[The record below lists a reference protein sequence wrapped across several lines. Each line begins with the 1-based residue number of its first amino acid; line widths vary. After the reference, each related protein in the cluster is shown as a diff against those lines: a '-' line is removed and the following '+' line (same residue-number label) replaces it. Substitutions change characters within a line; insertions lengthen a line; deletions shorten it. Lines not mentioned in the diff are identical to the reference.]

1 MANKKDRIS
10 QLANRLQSSE
20 KKEDNVSASSSSSSS
35 IKTSGQT
42 RYDRIGQLAD
52 VLTRWGYETKA
63 PSPKTEDELFIG
75 SSERASQMPTYE
87 VPEQKPR
94 FVLPSNTPRTTK
106 NSPTTTTSNTIWG
119 SSNFGAGAKM
129 PTFDSK
135 KLTAGDVAESVG
147 NSAFQGVFGELA
159 NSLYGVAAGAE
170 NVFEKYLLGY
180 DDPEELSGIFQ
191 SLRDLQSQDYDARQ
205 QQITQTSEKSPV
217 MEVVNNLVPDTARN
231 VRDLLLS
238 MATGGAWAGV
248 KASSAAE
255 NLSRQ
260 ILTASQGI
268 GAQAT
273 QYISDVMRN
282 PQFYSVLAET
292 IGGSYTDALSKGAT
306 EEQAL
311 ISSALSAIPNALIEV
326 GGGTEDVVRAIGSK
340 QFKSG
345 LQGAIDIGKSALE
358 EAGEEILQDAVTGIV
373 EKGTWDYDR
382 PTFTGEFDSENDA
395 VYNLARMLE
404 SAGYAIAGTVL
415 TAGAGSAIQRGTS
428 RILTDA
434 DRVSAGSEIKK
445 ADGGNQLLKIAATS
459 ESQEVQNQR
468 SEIMSKLRKGQNVSA
483 YSLGKLAESISNDAT
498 INLVEST
505 KRVQTADNTQNVIR
519 DNAPISNQSAEGI
532 SAIDAEIRR
541 YTTPFVQNAPQ
552 EREMSTNVGTD
563 LIEDYASRLGE
574 SGAKAFRQ
582 IAENSD
588 SNTFQRMRNAFQ
600 AYYNY
605 GNWGKKIE
613 DVSTA
618 FSDSISSGQA
628 YQAFT
633 AGQNDAAS
641 SLQADTAAAVPAS
654 AKGGLVS
661 SRAASMV
668 DKNTRLYL
676 DGIGRELGVQ
686 IEIESGERDAQG
698 NLLSNGRMV
707 DGKIYISAS
716 SKKPIAS
723 VLNHELTH
731 ILQER
736 SPEQYREYK
745 NFVASYLDS
754 QNSGWFESQVQR
766 MIDGYESIG
775 ESISREMAEDEV
787 VSDAAERFLSDET
800 AIKELIKENRS
811 VAQKVLD
818 AIRDIIR
825 KLANIVRG
833 DNDAESTASRILREQ
848 EETFRQAEKMWA
860 KALAESAPMPAAK
873 TKRKGKMNAPFSQKK
888 NSAEFEE
895 NYLSELPGAEITN
908 DGAQVR
914 YNLQTFSD
922 TERQAYIRD
931 LKDRG
936 IITQAE
942 ADELSSDLD
951 VIVQMIEANRE
962 LLDYD
967 ADIVVNDNGEIVE
980 DNRVFNPV
988 KQNSDPQY
996 KVSVDFS
1003 TLCRKR
1009 VLTQQVV
1016 ETLQAKL
1023 KRALSK
1029 EEQLEIRNELV
1040 RLRKEG
1046 AQIDVAC
1053 GLCYVESRRLL
1064 SGSQIQ
1070 RFLDNP
1076 EKVFRDFAGKKNPGV
1091 RKLVNQAAALEMD
1104 RYNEENGTEFH
1115 FLSALERAGRGDVA
1129 DRIRQNKREMLQK
1142 YAAGGDEQLKQVV
1155 EIGTEMVKSHPER
1168 FLSANGL
1175 TQIRKEY
1182 PAIYDAFTSFIRNAT
1197 KSKAQETRVPWVRGD
1212 SLSVGKSL
1220 LDAMNKENGIRS
1232 QSWSDYEVIHTLDYI
1247 AAVMEL
1253 SARGAK
1259 LQTYTKVPDFVR
1271 LMGET
1276 NAMINL
1282 SMISE
1287 SKSGIDGRGHL
1298 VYDEKEGMPLKDML
1312 QLRKR
1317 YPKTAGSI
1325 LVGISDEHIL
1335 AALKSDDID
1344 YVIPYHASGMSKAMQ
1359 ARAGVLGWQSYENTQ
1374 NEHYIGDLKKPP
1386 KAPVFSEWGVP
1397 RAGDDLSDGIGLMRK
1412 MADRYL
1418 ELCRDRD
1425 YIPKFPQFLSK
1436 DESGLYHVIPGESDN
1451 YWKLLID
1458 RKMISTETGKID
1470 GEYIVQ
1476 QPLVPKFNLDEVRG
1490 ILQRALGDK
1499 TLQENAKAAKIV
1511 VDRFL
1516 KGEIYIGEDTVQAVR
1531 DMDAFMTDQA
1541 VQEAAKDLR
1550 RTGGRR
1556 QLSEYVI
1563 SNGQSKYMGNQSYR
1577 GTKGRALSDYGHA
1590 MFSDNV
1596 DDALYYMGY
1605 EGTLYSV
1612 NHSDLTDINQI
1623 KPIIAQQW
1631 DEDVDNENIPY
1642 SLTSYEERNG
1652 EWIAEQFDPVNINDN
1667 AQAWDDGDLI
1677 SWAFDK
1683 GIFDDISGVKT
1694 RDGAVAWDEDI
1705 IHKIDSD
1712 PESGVIGY
1720 NQENAAVR
1728 RQLSEYVIG
1737 DEDEYEF
1744 AHAQPDENYQLEGR
1758 EDDPGT
1764 YRSREQ
1770 DIEAIGLDTGW
1781 LDRHISGAIS
1791 MDESGTLEDRIDTLK
1806 KESEVLKNVKISDEQ
1821 LEKIAGRVLKEYDS
1835 NLDEKEFTAA
1845 VKSAVEHIGRRGAKG
1860 YEQAFVSIYD
1870 EMVKALEQSESL
1882 DKSLWDAPDVKE
1894 IRKSIRETRL
1904 YVSDDQ
1910 KRDFQ
1915 NFAEYK
1921 RDHREF
1927 KLVNDPTAMP
1937 VDQFYSELSSMYPG
1951 YFDAE
1956 KMTARDE
1963 LDEIS
1968 EWLGAV
1974 KPTVVNWYE
1983 GNIEQVAADA
1993 TADIIFQVNHVKAR
2007 MPEGRL
2013 TKQLV
2018 AQQERFEKRYQQLK
2032 ERYLK
2037 NLQKADERLTLE
2049 KERRALDRAKA
2060 IEKIQQLK
2068 AHNREVKKRASD
2080 RRAISQSR
2088 KKIERIV
2095 DKLSRKLLK
2104 PTDTQNVPVELRG
2117 AVSRFLQ
2124 AIDFRS
2130 YRAGE
2135 VSDTQKTQ
2143 RWQDLQNILARISRE
2158 EDSDGFDGMYFT
2170 VDPDMERRMRELM
2183 QSGVPVNLSNISREQ
2198 IEELEKLI
2206 RAVDHMVRFVGK
2218 IRVEGQMMEA
2228 TETARQIIDEN
2239 SGKIK
2244 GTTRTTPIALR
2255 AKQFFQYDLLDPT
2268 RFSDMFGKGFYKIIH
2283 NLRMAEND
2291 KIRYWSQT
2299 ESAFE
2304 QMLKDN
2310 GFTKKSVQKMGED
2323 YRDVIIGG
2331 KIGKMSTAQI
2341 MSLYLANKRE
2351 QGRSHLYGGG
2361 IALPDS
2367 TGRVIT
2373 RHQKTYQLT
2382 EEDVSTITGMLS
2394 DSQRRLA
2401 DAMQRFL
2408 SDDVAAWGN
2417 RMSRYLYGYDKFTE
2431 KNYWPISSDPN
2442 YTRSEV
2448 SLQQSEAKSATI
2460 KNLGMTKALVEKASN
2475 PIVIDSAF
2483 QVFAKHATQMAAYG
2497 AYVGPLED
2505 LNKVMNWQT
2514 RHDGNWRSVRETI
2527 SAAGGRE
2534 AIRYLYKLIDDV
2546 NGQSRSEGDP
2556 YSGLMGAAKAASV
2569 AGNLRVV
2576 VQQPTAFWRAMA
2588 VIPPQYLVKG
2598 IAGKRVN
2605 VEEML
2610 NTAPVAQWKS
2620 WGYFRDGVSG
2630 SNLLELMQGKTG
2642 VRERFVDWSMS
2653 LAGKADDMTW
2663 RQIYRAVESWV
2674 SGTTDLERGSEAFRQ
2689 EVGKRFTEVVDRTQV
2704 VDSVFQRTQ
2713 AMRNTGFGWK
2723 LATSFM
2729 AEPLKSYNLLVGSA
2743 RNFVNAGKG
2752 EKGEAARKMLM
2763 AALGFTVSS
2772 VINAVVQSAWD
2783 VGRDKDPDEKI
2794 VEKFM
2799 QAMFGDTANDVKKEG
2814 GSWYDFAM
2822 AAVDGN
2828 LAGNFNPMSM
2838 IPVLND
2844 IWSILEGF
2852 DPEVMGLSAISD
2864 ILSSGQ
2870 TLYKSVS
2877 EGSGKYTAGYN
2888 AVQFVR
2894 KLSAATGLP
2903 IGNIYRELESLVNFT
2918 VTAAG
2923 DWLGMDVE
2931 RLKFEINKLYLNPD
2945 QNRNIYYQSILDA
2958 RTAGDDSLA
2967 AEIANYLLS
2976 KGIKRSSIET
2986 GLANL
2991 IATDESNADLIAEYA
3006 QAYQNRD
3013 MEEMSRLEAE
3023 GKKVGLSGLDL
3034 QNAAERYLK
3043 NLEPDS
3049 EAEIEAEEEFS
3060 EQDFDAAAEYDT
3072 GYTIDVLADAIVD
3085 GDRNTEQQMR
3095 SQLKSSGKTDED
3107 IDKSI
3112 KSELKSRMAENAGF
3126 ESVTQMEDAGEEF
3139 DTTTKEYQILHDKY
3153 RFTQYGY
3160 SDLYEA
3166 LVDGR
3171 GYEAIYDDMLG
3182 QTSSGDNTYSAEGIE
3197 KEMKSR
3203 LQEDFNA
3210 RYKGGT
3216 GTGWE
3221 FYMKKLKEYGK
3232 TWDEILTSWKR
3243 SKAGQEWNDSH

>member
-106 NSPTTTTSNTIWG
+106 NSPTTTTIRNSIWG
-119 SSNFGAGAKM
+119 SSNFGSGAKM

-618 FSDSISSGQA
+618 FSDSISSDQA

-633 AGQNDAAS
+633 AGQNDAAA

-775 ESISREMAEDEV
+775 ESISREMAEDEI

-800 AIKELIKENRS
+800 AIKELVKENRS

-848 EETFRQAEKMWA
+848 EEVFRQAEKMWA
-860 KALAESAPMPAAK
+860 KALAESAPIPSK
-873 TKRKGKMNAPFSQKK
+873 KSKRNKNPNAEFSQK
-888 NSAEFEE
+888 
-895 NYLSELPGAEITN
+895 
-908 DGAQVR
+908 
-914 YNLQTFSD
+914 
-922 TERQAYIRD
+922 ER
-931 LKDRG
+931 
-936 IITQAE
+936 
-942 ADELSSDLD
+942 S
-951 VIVQMIEANRE
+951 
-962 LLDYD
+962 
-967 ADIVVNDNGEIVE
+967 
-980 DNRVFNPV
+980 
-988 KQNSDPQY
+988 
-996 KVSVDFS
+996 
-1003 TLCRKR
+1003 
-1009 VLTQQVV
+1009 
-1016 ETLQAKL
+1016 
-1023 KRALSK
+1023 
-1029 EEQLEIRNELV
+1029 
-1040 RLRKEG
+1040 
-1046 AQIDVAC
+1046 
-1053 GLCYVESRRLL
+1053 
-1064 SGSQIQ
+1064 
-1070 RFLDNP
+1070 
-1076 EKVFRDFAGKKNPGV
+1076 
-1091 RKLVNQAAALEMD
+1091 
-1104 RYNEENGTEFH
+1104 
-1115 FLSALERAGRGDVA
+1115 
-1129 DRIRQNKREMLQK
+1129 
-1142 YAAGGDEQLKQVV
+1142 
-1155 EIGTEMVKSHPER
+1155 
-1168 FLSANGL
+1168 
-1175 TQIRKEY
+1175 
-1182 PAIYDAFTSFIRNAT
+1182 
-1197 KSKAQETRVPWVRGD
+1197 
-1212 SLSVGKSL
+1212 
-1220 LDAMNKENGIRS
+1220 
-1232 QSWSDYEVIHTLDYI
+1232 
-1247 AAVMEL
+1247 
-1253 SARGAK
+1253 
-1259 LQTYTKVPDFVR
+1259 
-1271 LMGET
+1271 
-1276 NAMINL
+1276 
-1282 SMISE
+1282 
-1287 SKSGIDGRGHL
+1287 
-1298 VYDEKEGMPLKDML
+1298 
-1312 QLRKR
+1312 
-1317 YPKTAGSI
+1317 
-1325 LVGISDEHIL
+1325 
-1335 AALKSDDID
+1335 
-1344 YVIPYHASGMSKAMQ
+1344 
-1359 ARAGVLGWQSYENTQ
+1359 
-1374 NEHYIGDLKKPP
+1374 
-1386 KAPVFSEWGVP
+1386 
-1397 RAGDDLSDGIGLMRK
+1397 
-1412 MADRYL
+1412 
-1418 ELCRDRD
+1418 
-1425 YIPKFPQFLSK
+1425 
-1436 DESGLYHVIPGESDN
+1436 
-1451 YWKLLID
+1451 
-1458 RKMISTETGKID
+1458 
-1470 GEYIVQ
+1470 
-1476 QPLVPKFNLDEVRG
+1476 
-1490 ILQRALGDK
+1490 
-1499 TLQENAKAAKIV
+1499 
-1511 VDRFL
+1511 
-1516 KGEIYIGEDTVQAVR
+1516 
-1531 DMDAFMTDQA
+1531 
-1541 VQEAAKDLR
+1541 AKDLR
-1550 RTGGRR
+1550 RAGGRR

-1605 EGTLYSV
+1605 EGALYSV

-1642 SLTSYEERNG
+1642 SLTSYEGRNG

-1667 AQAWDDGDLI
+1667 AQAWDDGDLM

-1728 RQLSEYVIG
+1728 RQLSEYVVG
-1737 DEDEYEF
+1737 DDDEYEF
-1744 AHAQPDENYQLEGR
+1744 SHAQPDENYQLEGR

-1764 YRSREQ
+1764 VRSREQ
-1770 DIEAIGLDTGW
+1770 DIEAVGLDVVW

-1791 MDESGTLEDRIDTLK
+1791 MDESGTLEGRIDTLK

-1937 VDQFYSELSSMYPG
+1937 VDQFYTELAADYPG
-1951 YFDAE
+1951 YFDAD
-1956 KMTARDE
+1956 KTTVRDE

-1968 EWLGAV
+1968 EWLEAV

-2049 KERRALDRAKA
+2049 KERRVLDRAKA
-2060 IEKIQQLK
+2060 VEKIQQLK

-2104 PTDTQNVPVELRG
+2104 PTDTQNIPVELRG

-2135 VSDTQKTQ
+2135 ISDTQKTQ

-2158 EDSDGFDGMYFT
+2158 EDGDGFDGMYFT

-2198 IEELEKLI
+2198 IEELEKLV

-2475 PIVIDSAF
+2475 PIIIDSAF

-2576 VQQPTAFWRAMA
+2576 VQQPTAYWRAMA

-2610 NTAPVAQWKS
+2610 DTAPVAQWKS

-2752 EKGEAARKMLM
+2752 EKGEALRKMLM
-2763 AALGFTVSS
+2763 AALGFAVSS
-2772 VINAVVQSAWD
+2772 VINAAVQSAWD

-2799 QAMFGDTANDVKKEG
+2799 QAMFGDTVNDVKEEG
-2814 GSWYDFAM
+2814 GSWYDVAM

-2828 LAGNFNPMSM
+2828 LVGNFNPMSM

-2844 IWSILEGF
+2844 IWSMLEGF

-2903 IGNIYRELESLVNFT
+2903 VGNIYRELESLVNFSI
-2918 VTAAG
+2918 TAAG

-2931 RLKFEINKLYLNPD
+2931 RLQFEINKLYLNPD

-2958 RTAGDDSLA
+2958 RAAGDDSLA
-2967 AEIANYLLS
+2967 VEIANYLLS
-2976 KGIKRSSIET
+2976 KGVKRSSIET

-2991 IATDESNADLIAEYA
+2991 IAADEANADLISEYA

-3043 NLEPDS
+3043 NLESDS

-3126 ESVTQMEDAGEEF
+3126 ESVTQMQDAGEEF

-3153 RFTQYGY
+3153 GFTQYGY

-3171 GYEAIYDDMLG
+3171 GYETIYDDMLG

-3203 LQEDFNA
+3203 LQEDFNN

-3243 SKAGQEWNDSH
+3243 SKAGQEWNDNH

>member
-106 NSPTTTTSNTIWG
+106 NSPTTTTTSNSIWG
-119 SSNFGAGAKM
+119 SSNFRSGAKM

-135 KLTAGDVAESVG
+135 KLTARDVSESVG

-159 NSLYGVAAGAE
+159 HSLYGVAAGAE
-170 NVFEKYLLGY
+170 NIFEKYLLGY

-191 SLRDLQSQDYDARQ
+191 SLRDLQAKDYDTRQ
-205 QQITQTSEKSPV
+205 EQIANTSAKSPV

-358 EAGEEILQDAVTGIV
+358 EAGEEILQDVVSGVI

-382 PTFTGEFDSENDA
+382 PMFTGEFDAENDA

-519 DNAPISNQSAEGI
+519 DNTPISNQSSEGI

-552 EREMSTNVGTD
+552 EREMSTNVGKD

-618 FSDSISSGQA
+618 FSDSISSDQA

-731 ILQER
+731 VLQER
-736 SPEQYREYK
+736 SPDQYRAYK

-766 MIDGYESIG
+766 MIDGYDSIG

-800 AIKELIKENRS
+800 AVKELVKENRS

-848 EETFRQAEKMWA
+848 EEVFRQAEKMWA
-860 KALAESAPMPAAK
+860 KALAESAPTTPK
-873 TKRKGKMNAPFSQKK
+873 NSKRNKNPNSEFSQKERSAK
-888 NSAEFEE
+888 NLRNTGVRRQLNLDNWRDAMTDEE
-895 NYLSELPGAEITN
+895 SK
-908 DGAQVR
+908 R
-914 YNLQTFSD
+914 YYQ
-922 TERQAYIRD
+922 
-931 LKDRG
+931 
-936 IITQAE
+936 
-942 ADELSSDLD
+942 
-951 VIVQMIEANRE
+951 
-962 LLDYD
+962 
-967 ADIVVNDNGEIVE
+967 
-980 DNRVFNPV
+980 
-988 KQNSDPQY
+988 
-996 KVSVDFS
+996 
-1003 TLCRKR
+1003 
-1009 VLTQQVV
+1009 
-1016 ETLQAKL
+1016 LQAKL
-1023 KRALSK
+1023 DTILTDISQTSKKIKAIRDSEEYKSFVEMKKASGQMRGRFAKFSAEDIEDHPFLKELTDLIAYNSALRNRSNELY
-1029 EEQLEIRNELV
+1029 EEQYPIELKAKE
-1040 RLRKEG
+1040 RLRKSEENK
-1046 AQIDVAC
+1046 V
-1053 GLCYVESRRLL
+1053 LPSYSENSVEAAERREKALTEFGTTRSWGETGYILKGGEQLNFRGGSTRGSRSVDHR
-1064 SGSQIQ
+1064 
-1070 RFLDNP
+1070 
-1076 EKVFRDFAGKKNPGV
+1076 E
-1091 RKLVNQAAALEMD
+1091 VNQFFDEDDMSPSEAMVAFIKEGNIRVMPEVPGITVAM
-1104 RYNEENGTEFH
+1104 GTTI
-1115 FLSALERAGRGDVA
+1115 SD
-1129 DRIRQNKREMLQK
+1129 
-1142 YAAGGDEQLKQVV
+1142 
-1155 EIGTEMVKSHPER
+1155 
-1168 FLSANGL
+1168 
-1175 TQIRKEY
+1175 
-1182 PAIYDAFTSFIRNAT
+1182 
-1197 KSKAQETRVPWVRGD
+1197 AQE
-1212 SLSVGKSL
+1212 K
-1220 LDAMNKENGIRS
+1220 
-1232 QSWSDYEVIHTLDYI
+1232 
-1247 AAVMEL
+1247 
-1253 SARGAK
+1253 
-1259 LQTYTKVPDFVR
+1259 
-1271 LMGET
+1271 
-1276 NAMINL
+1276 
-1282 SMISE
+1282 
-1287 SKSGIDGRGHL
+1287 
-1298 VYDEKEGMPLKDML
+1298 
-1312 QLRKR
+1312 
-1317 YPKTAGSI
+1317 
-1325 LVGISDEHIL
+1325 
-1335 AALKSDDID
+1335 
-1344 YVIPYHASGMSKAMQ
+1344 
-1359 ARAGVLGWQSYENTQ
+1359 
-1374 NEHYIGDLKKPP
+1374 
-1386 KAPVFSEWGVP
+1386 
-1397 RAGDDLSDGIGLMRK
+1397 
-1412 MADRYL
+1412 
-1418 ELCRDRD
+1418 
-1425 YIPKFPQFLSK
+1425 
-1436 DESGLYHVIPGESDN
+1436 
-1451 YWKLLID
+1451 
-1458 RKMISTETGKID
+1458 
-1470 GEYIVQ
+1470 
-1476 QPLVPKFNLDEVRG
+1476 
-1490 ILQRALGDK
+1490 ALGRYISSK
-1499 TLQENAKAAKIV
+1499 GNEIFL
-1511 VDRFL
+1511 VD
-1516 KGEIYIGEDTVQAVR
+1516 I
-1531 DMDAFMTDQA
+1531 
-1541 VQEAAKDLR
+1541 
-1550 RTGGRR
+1550 
-1556 QLSEYVI
+1556 
-1563 SNGQSKYMGNQSYR
+1563 
-1577 GTKGRALSDYGHA
+1577 
-1590 MFSDNV
+1590 
-1596 DDALYYMGY
+1596 
-1605 EGTLYSV
+1605 
-1612 NHSDLTDINQI
+1612 
-1623 KPIIAQQW
+1623 
-1631 DEDVDNENIPY
+1631 
-1642 SLTSYEERNG
+1642 
-1652 EWIAEQFDPVNINDN
+1652 INDN
-1667 AQAWDDGDLI
+1667 GDNLDTLAYERNVKLDKVLRDIRYFLENGEKPEESVTAMFHSRYQLALDD
-1677 SWAFDK
+1677 
-1683 GIFDDISGVKT
+1683 DDV
-1694 RDGAVAWDEDI
+1694 
-1705 IHKIDSD
+1705 
-1712 PESGVIGY
+1712 
-1720 NQENAAVR
+1720 
-1728 RQLSEYVIG
+1728 
-1737 DEDEYEF
+1737 YEF
-1744 AHAQPDENYQLEGR
+1744 THAQPDVDYQLEGR
-1758 EDDPGT
+1758 DDDPGT

-1781 LDRHISGAIS
+1781 LDRHVSNAIS
-1791 MDESGTLEDRIDTLK
+1791 MDESGTLEDRIETLK
-1806 KESEVLKNVKISDEQ
+1806 KESEVLKNVSISDDQ
-1821 LEKIAGRVLKEYDS
+1821 LKKIAGRVLKEYDS
-1835 NLDEKEFTAA
+1835 RLDENQFAEA
-1845 VKSAVEHIGRRGAKG
+1845 VKSAVDHIGRRGAKG

-1870 EMVKALEQSESL
+1870 EMVRALEQSESL
-1882 DKSLWDAPDVKE
+1882 DKSLWDSPDVKE
-1894 IRKSIRETRL
+1894 IRNRIRGTRL

-1983 GNIEQVAADA
+1983 GNIEQVSAEA
-1993 TADIIFQVNHVKAR
+1993 TADIIHTVNQIKSR
-2007 MPEGRL
+2007 KPEAKL
-2013 TKQLV
+2013 TRQMI

-2373 RHQKTYQLT
+2373 RHQKAYQLT

-2431 KNYWPISSDPN
+2431 KNYWPILSDPN

-2576 VQQPTAFWRAMA
+2576 VQQPTAYWRAMA

-2610 NTAPVAQWKS
+2610 DTAPVAQWKS

-2642 VRERFVDWSMS
+2642 VREKFVDWSMS

-2752 EKGEAARKMLM
+2752 EKGEALRKMLM
-2763 AALGFTVSS
+2763 AALGFAVSS
-2772 VINAVVQSAWD
+2772 VINAAVQSAWD

-2844 IWSILEGF
+2844 IWSMLEGF

-2888 AVQFVR
+2888 AVQFIR

-2923 DWLGMDVE
+2923 DWLGMNVE

-2958 RTAGDDSLA
+2958 RAADDDSLA

-2976 KGIKRSSIET
+2976 KGVKRSSIET

-2991 IATDESNADLIAEYA
+2991 ISNDETNADLISEYA
-3006 QAYQNRD
+3006 QAYKMRD
-3013 MEEMSRLEAE
+3013 MDEMSRLEEE
-3023 GKKVGLSGLDL
+3023 GQKFGLSGLDL
-3034 QNAAERYLK
+3034 QKAAERYLK
-3043 NLEPDS
+3043 DLEPDS
-3049 EAEIEAEEEFS
+3049 EESEPEEEFS
-3060 EQDFDAAAEYDT
+3060 EQDFEASAEYDT
-3072 GYTIDVLADAIVD
+3072 GYTLDVLTDAIVN
-3085 GDRNTEQQMR
+3085 GDSNTEQQMR
-3095 SQLKSSGKTDED
+3095 SQLESSGKTSED

-3126 ESVTQMEDAGEEF
+3126 DNVSQMQEAGEEF
-3139 DTTTKEYQILHDKY
+3139 DTTSKEYQILHDKY
-3153 RFTQYGY
+3153 GFTQYGY

-3203 LQEDFNA
+3203 LQEDFNS

-3221 FYMKKLKEYGK
+3221 FYMNKLKEYGK

-3243 SKAGQEWNDSH
+3243 SKAGQEWNDSN

>member
-1 MANKKDRIS
+1 MPLQKDRIS
-10 QLANRLQSSE
+10 QLSDRLKARKETESVQSSSE
-20 KKEDNVSASSSSSSS
+20 IS
-35 IKTSGQT
+35 T
-42 RYDRIGQLAD
+42 RYDRVGALAD
-52 VLTRWGYETKA
+52 ELTRWGYNTKA
-63 PSPKTEDELFIG
+63 PERKTADELFIG
-75 SSERASQMPTYE
+75 GSDRAAQIPDYN

-94 FVLPSNTPRTTK
+94 FTLPSSAPRTEK
-106 NSPTTTTSNTIWG
+106 NSPTTTSTGTVWG
-119 SSNFGAGAKM
+119 SSNFGSGVQM

-135 KLTAGDVAESVG
+135 KLTAGNVAESVG

-159 NSLYGVAAGAE
+159 HSLYGVAAGAE
-170 NVFEKYLLGY
+170 NLFEKYLLGY

-191 SLRDLQSQDYDARQ
+191 SLRDLQAQDYDARQ

-231 VRDLLLS
+231 LRDLLLS

-248 KASSAAE
+248 KAAPAAE
-255 NLSRQ
+255 QLSRQ
-260 ILTASQGI
+260 IMAASQGL
-268 GAQAT
+268 GAQA
-273 QYISDVMRN
+273 QNYISGVLSN
-282 PQFYSVLAET
+282 PQFFTVVGETLGRSYS
-292 IGGSYTDALSKGAT
+292 DALDKGAS

-311 ISSALSAIPNALIEV
+311 VSSVLSSIPNALIEV
-326 GGGTEDVVRAIGSK
+326 GGGTEDIVRAIGSN
-340 QFKSG
+340 QFKG
-345 LQGAIDIGKSALE
+345 GIQAAMQLGQSALE
-358 EAGEEILQDAVTGIV
+358 EAGEEILQDVVSGVI

-382 PTFTGEFDSENDA
+382 PTFTGEFDSETDA

-415 TAGAGSAIQRGTS
+415 TAGAGGAIQKGTS

-445 ADGGNQLLKIAATS
+445 ADGGNQLLKIAAAS
-459 ESQEVQNQR
+459 ESQEVQAQR
-468 SEIMSKLRKGQNVSA
+468 SEIMEKLRTGQNVSA
-483 YSLGKLAESISNDAT
+483 YSLGKLAESLSTDAT
-498 INLVEST
+498 TNLVTAT
-505 KRVQTADNTQNVIR
+505 KSVHTADNTQNTVR
-519 DNAPISNQSAEGI
+519 NNAPISNQSAEGI

-541 YTTPFVQNAPQ
+541 YTTPFVQNAVEAQ
-552 EREMSTNVGTD
+552 AAQQQSSRAEMID
-563 LIEDYASRLGE
+563 ELAAQYGE
-574 SGAKAFRQ
+574 SGQKAFR
-582 IAENSD
+582 AAMSESD
-588 SNTFQRMRNAFQ
+588 NVNRAQNAFR

-605 GNWGKKIE
+605 GNWGKRME
-613 DVSTA
+613 DVSSA
-618 FSDSISSGQA
+618 FADSISSDAA
-628 YQAFT
+628 YAAFS
-633 AGQNDAAS
+633 AGQNDAAA
-641 SLQADTAAAVPAS
+641 SLAAQKAAVKAPS
-654 AKGGLVS
+654 GSGGLVTS
-661 SRAASMV
+661 SAASTV
-668 DKNTRLYL
+668 DSKTRLYL
-676 DGIGRELGVQ
+676 DGIGRALGVQ

-800 AIKELIKENRS
+800 AIKELVKENRS
-811 VAQKVLD
+811 AAQKVLD

-833 DNDAESTASRILREQ
+833 DDEPESTASRLLREQ
-848 EETFRQAEKMWA
+848 QEVFRQAEKMWA
-860 KALAESAPMPAAK
+860 KALAESSPKTSEKKSSKSKKSSAGKAEKVRYQLAEDNSSVDERFYQFISRVLNGEFHGKNWPFTIGPVSSKTAEAIARVTGVDVSGFTHKISVDAVNHIIRRHGENGEADHSMANPADIAQIPYVLENFEDIQPVLNADGTFGRSSKYKNSNNTAAYMVKFDIPSGNNTMYVVEAVPDTKNKTLWVITAYASK
-873 TKRKGKMNAPFSQKK
+873 TKEEGGQVPKWSNAPSRVTSETPLASYTRPSS
-888 NSAEFEE
+888 NISISETVAENNRQNVQTSEE
-895 NYLSELPGAEITN
+895 N
-908 DGAQVR
+908 
-914 YNLQTFSD
+914 
-922 TERQAYIRD
+922 
-931 LKDRG
+931 
-936 IITQAE
+936 
-942 ADELSSDLD
+942 
-951 VIVQMIEANRE
+951 
-962 LLDYD
+962 
-967 ADIVVNDNGEIVE
+967 
-980 DNRVFNPV
+980 
-988 KQNSDPQY
+988 
-996 KVSVDFS
+996 
-1003 TLCRKR
+1003 
-1009 VLTQQVV
+1009 
-1016 ETLQAKL
+1016 
-1023 KRALSK
+1023 
-1029 EEQLEIRNELV
+1029 
-1040 RLRKEG
+1040 
-1046 AQIDVAC
+1046 
-1053 GLCYVESRRLL
+1053 
-1064 SGSQIQ
+1064 
-1070 RFLDNP
+1070 
-1076 EKVFRDFAGKKNPGV
+1076 
-1091 RKLVNQAAALEMD
+1091 
-1104 RYNEENGTEFH
+1104 
-1115 FLSALERAGRGDVA
+1115 
-1129 DRIRQNKREMLQK
+1129 
-1142 YAAGGDEQLKQVV
+1142 
-1155 EIGTEMVKSHPER
+1155 SH
-1168 FLSANGL
+1168 
-1175 TQIRKEY
+1175 
-1182 PAIYDAFTSFIRNAT
+1182 
-1197 KSKAQETRVPWVRGD
+1197 
-1212 SLSVGKSL
+1212 
-1220 LDAMNKENGIRS
+1220 
-1232 QSWSDYEVIHTLDYI
+1232 
-1247 AAVMEL
+1247 
-1253 SARGAK
+1253 
-1259 LQTYTKVPDFVR
+1259 
-1271 LMGET
+1271 
-1276 NAMINL
+1276 
-1282 SMISE
+1282 
-1287 SKSGIDGRGHL
+1287 
-1298 VYDEKEGMPLKDML
+1298 
-1312 QLRKR
+1312 
-1317 YPKTAGSI
+1317 
-1325 LVGISDEHIL
+1325 
-1335 AALKSDDID
+1335 
-1344 YVIPYHASGMSKAMQ
+1344 
-1359 ARAGVLGWQSYENTQ
+1359 
-1374 NEHYIGDLKKPP
+1374 
-1386 KAPVFSEWGVP
+1386 
-1397 RAGDDLSDGIGLMRK
+1397 
-1412 MADRYL
+1412 
-1418 ELCRDRD
+1418 
-1425 YIPKFPQFLSK
+1425 
-1436 DESGLYHVIPGESDN
+1436 
-1451 YWKLLID
+1451 
-1458 RKMISTETGKID
+1458 
-1470 GEYIVQ
+1470 
-1476 QPLVPKFNLDEVRG
+1476 
-1490 ILQRALGDK
+1490 
-1499 TLQENAKAAKIV
+1499 
-1511 VDRFL
+1511 
-1516 KGEIYIGEDTVQAVR
+1516 
-1531 DMDAFMTDQA
+1531 
-1541 VQEAAKDLR
+1541 
-1550 RTGGRR
+1550 GRR
-1556 QLSEYVI
+1556 QLSEYII
-1563 SNGQSKYMGNQSYR
+1563 SNGQSKYMGDQSYR
-1577 GTKGRALSDYGHA
+1577 GSKGGVMSDYGYA
-1590 MFSDNV
+1590 MFSDNA

-1605 EGTLYSV
+1605 EGDLYSV
-1612 NHSDLTDINQI
+1612 NHSDLTDISQF
-1623 KPIIAQQW
+1623 KSIIAQQW
-1631 DEDVDNENIPY
+1631 DEDVESGNIPY

-1652 EWIAEQFDPVNINDN
+1652 EWVAEQFDPVNINDS
-1667 AQAWDDGDLI
+1667 AQAWDDGDLV

-1694 RDGAVAWDEDI
+1694 RDGAVAWDEDV

-1720 NQENAAVR
+1720 NQENSVVR

-1744 AHAQPDENYQLEGR
+1744 NHAQPDVDYQPEGR
-1758 EDDPGT
+1758 DDDPGA

-1770 DIEAIGLDTGW
+1770 DIESVGLDTGW
-1781 LDRHISGAIS
+1781 LDRHVSNAIS

-1806 KESEVLKNVKISDEQ
+1806 KESEVLKNVRVSDEQ

-1835 NLDEKEFTAA
+1835 NLDEKEFTDA

-1860 YEQAFVSIYD
+1860 YEQAFVSVYD
-1870 EMVKALEQSESL
+1870 EMVRALEQSESL
-1882 DKSLWDAPDVKE
+1882 DKSLWDSPDVRE

-1904 YVSDDQ
+1904 YLSDAE

-1915 NFAEYK
+1915 NFPEYK
-1921 RDHREF
+1921 REHREF
-1927 KLVNDPTAMP
+1927 KLVNDPAALS
-1937 VDQFYSELSSMYPG
+1937 VDRFYSELAENYPG
-1951 YFDAE
+1951 YFDPD
-1956 KMTARDE
+1956 KVTARDM

-1968 EWLGAV
+1968 EWLEAV
-1974 KPTVVNWYE
+1974 KPSVVNWYE
-1983 GNIEQVAADA
+1983 GNIEQVAAGA
-1993 TADIIFQVNHVKAR
+1993 TADIIHQVNRVKSR
-2007 MPEGRL
+2007 MPDGRL
-2013 TKQLV
+2013 TKQMV
-2018 AQQERFEKRYQQLK
+2018 AQQQRFAERYRQLK
-2032 ERYLK
+2032 EQYQK
-2037 NLQKADERLTLE
+2037 KLQKADDRLELE
-2049 KERRALDRAKA
+2049 KERRVLDREKA
-2060 IEKIQQLK
+2060 AEKIQKLK

-2104 PTDTQNVPVELRG
+2104 PIDTQNVPVELRG
-2117 AVSRFLQ
+2117 AVSGFLQ

-2130 YRAGE
+2130 YRGGE
-2135 VSDTQKTQ
+2135 VSDTHKTQ
-2143 RWQDLQNILARISRE
+2143 KWQDLQNVLARISRE
-2158 EDSDGFDGMYFT
+2158 EDGDGFDGMYFT

-2183 QSGVPVNLSNISREQ
+2183 QAGAPVNLSELSRDQ
-2198 IEELEKLI
+2198 MLELEKLV

-2218 IRVEGQMMEA
+2218 IRVEGQMLEA
-2228 TETARQIIDEN
+2228 TETARQIIEEN

-2244 GTTRTTPIALR
+2244 GITRTTPIALR

-2304 QMLKDN
+2304 QMLKEN

-2367 TGRVIT
+2367 TGKVIT

-2505 LNKVMNWQT
+2505 LNKVINWQT

-2576 VQQPTAFWRAMA
+2576 VQQPTAYWRAMA

-2610 NTAPVAQWKS
+2610 DTAPVAQWKS

-2642 VRERFVDWSMS
+2642 VREKFVDWSMS

-2752 EKGEAARKMLM
+2752 EKGEALRKMLM
-2763 AALGFTVSS
+2763 AALGFAVSS
-2772 VINAVVQSAWD
+2772 VINAAVQSAWD

-2799 QAMFGDTANDVKKEG
+2799 QAMFGDTVNDVKKEG
-2814 GSWYDFAM
+2814 GSWYDVAM
-2822 AAVDGN
+2822 SAVDGN

-2844 IWSILEGF
+2844 IWSMLEGF

-2967 AEIANYLLS
+2967 VEIANYLLS

-2991 IATDESNADLIAEYA
+2991 IAEDEANADLISEYA

-3013 MEEMSRLEAE
+3013 MGKMSSLESE
-3023 GKKVGLSGLDL
+3023 GKKAGLSGLDL

-3043 NLEPDS
+3043 NLESDS
-3049 EAEIEAEEEFS
+3049 ESEVEAEEEFS
-3060 EQDFDAAAEYDT
+3060 EQDFESSAEYDT
-3072 GYTIDVLADAIVD
+3072 GYTLDVLTDAIVN
-3085 GDRNTEQQMR
+3085 GDRNTERQMR

-3107 IDKSI
+3107 IEKSI

-3126 ESVTQMEDAGEEF
+3126 ESVAQMQDAGEDF
-3139 DTTTKEYQILHDKY
+3139 DTTTKEYQILHDQY
-3153 RFTQYGY
+3153 GVTQYGY

-3166 LVDGR
+3166 LVYGR
-3171 GYEAIYDDMLG
+3171 GYDAIYDDMLG
-3182 QTSSGDNTYSAEGIE
+3182 QTSTGDNKFTAEKIE
-3197 KEMKSR
+3197 DAMKER
-3203 LQEDFNA
+3203 LQEDFNT

-3216 GTGWE
+3216 GSGWE
-3221 FYMKKLKEYGK
+3221 FYMGKLKEYGK

>member
-106 NSPTTTTSNTIWG
+106 NSPTTTTIRNSIWG
-119 SSNFGAGAKM
+119 SSNFGSGAKM

-618 FSDSISSGQA
+618 FSDSISSDQA

-633 AGQNDAAS
+633 AGQNDAAA

-775 ESISREMAEDEV
+775 ESISREMAEDEI

-800 AIKELIKENRS
+800 AIKELVKENRS

-848 EETFRQAEKMWA
+848 EEVFRQAEKMWA
-860 KALAESAPMPAAK
+860 KALAESAPIPSK
-873 TKRKGKMNAPFSQKK
+873 KSKRNKNPNAEFSQK
-888 NSAEFEE
+888 
-895 NYLSELPGAEITN
+895 
-908 DGAQVR
+908 
-914 YNLQTFSD
+914 
-922 TERQAYIRD
+922 ER
-931 LKDRG
+931 
-936 IITQAE
+936 
-942 ADELSSDLD
+942 S
-951 VIVQMIEANRE
+951 
-962 LLDYD
+962 
-967 ADIVVNDNGEIVE
+967 
-980 DNRVFNPV
+980 
-988 KQNSDPQY
+988 
-996 KVSVDFS
+996 
-1003 TLCRKR
+1003 
-1009 VLTQQVV
+1009 
-1016 ETLQAKL
+1016 
-1023 KRALSK
+1023 
-1029 EEQLEIRNELV
+1029 
-1040 RLRKEG
+1040 
-1046 AQIDVAC
+1046 
-1053 GLCYVESRRLL
+1053 
-1064 SGSQIQ
+1064 
-1070 RFLDNP
+1070 
-1076 EKVFRDFAGKKNPGV
+1076 
-1091 RKLVNQAAALEMD
+1091 
-1104 RYNEENGTEFH
+1104 
-1115 FLSALERAGRGDVA
+1115 
-1129 DRIRQNKREMLQK
+1129 
-1142 YAAGGDEQLKQVV
+1142 
-1155 EIGTEMVKSHPER
+1155 
-1168 FLSANGL
+1168 
-1175 TQIRKEY
+1175 
-1182 PAIYDAFTSFIRNAT
+1182 
-1197 KSKAQETRVPWVRGD
+1197 
-1212 SLSVGKSL
+1212 
-1220 LDAMNKENGIRS
+1220 
-1232 QSWSDYEVIHTLDYI
+1232 
-1247 AAVMEL
+1247 
-1253 SARGAK
+1253 
-1259 LQTYTKVPDFVR
+1259 
-1271 LMGET
+1271 
-1276 NAMINL
+1276 
-1282 SMISE
+1282 
-1287 SKSGIDGRGHL
+1287 
-1298 VYDEKEGMPLKDML
+1298 
-1312 QLRKR
+1312 
-1317 YPKTAGSI
+1317 
-1325 LVGISDEHIL
+1325 
-1335 AALKSDDID
+1335 
-1344 YVIPYHASGMSKAMQ
+1344 
-1359 ARAGVLGWQSYENTQ
+1359 
-1374 NEHYIGDLKKPP
+1374 
-1386 KAPVFSEWGVP
+1386 
-1397 RAGDDLSDGIGLMRK
+1397 
-1412 MADRYL
+1412 
-1418 ELCRDRD
+1418 
-1425 YIPKFPQFLSK
+1425 
-1436 DESGLYHVIPGESDN
+1436 
-1451 YWKLLID
+1451 
-1458 RKMISTETGKID
+1458 
-1470 GEYIVQ
+1470 
-1476 QPLVPKFNLDEVRG
+1476 
-1490 ILQRALGDK
+1490 
-1499 TLQENAKAAKIV
+1499 
-1511 VDRFL
+1511 
-1516 KGEIYIGEDTVQAVR
+1516 
-1531 DMDAFMTDQA
+1531 
-1541 VQEAAKDLR
+1541 AKDLR
-1550 RTGGRR
+1550 RAGGRR

-1605 EGTLYSV
+1605 EGALYSV

-1642 SLTSYEERNG
+1642 SLTSYEGRNG

-1667 AQAWDDGDLI
+1667 AQAWDDGDLM

-1728 RQLSEYVIG
+1728 RQLSEYVVG
-1737 DEDEYEF
+1737 DDDEYEF
-1744 AHAQPDENYQLEGR
+1744 SHAQPDENYQLEGR

-1764 YRSREQ
+1764 VRSREQ
-1770 DIEAIGLDTGW
+1770 DIEAVGLDVVW

-1791 MDESGTLEDRIDTLK
+1791 MDESGTLEGRIDTLK

-1937 VDQFYSELSSMYPG
+1937 VDQFYTELAADYPG
-1951 YFDAE
+1951 YFDAD
-1956 KMTARDE
+1956 KTTVRDE

-1968 EWLGAV
+1968 EWLEAV

-2037 NLQKADERLTLE
+2037 NLQKADKRLTLE
-2049 KERRALDRAKA
+2049 KERRVLDRAKA
-2060 IEKIQQLK
+2060 VEKIQQLK

-2104 PTDTQNVPVELRG
+2104 PTDTQNIPVELRG

-2135 VSDTQKTQ
+2135 ISDTQKTQ

-2158 EDSDGFDGMYFT
+2158 EDGDGFDGMYFT

-2198 IEELEKLI
+2198 IEELEKLV

-2475 PIVIDSAF
+2475 PIIIDSAF

-2576 VQQPTAFWRAMA
+2576 VQQPTAYWRAMA

-2610 NTAPVAQWKS
+2610 DTAPVAQWKS

-2752 EKGEAARKMLM
+2752 EKGEALRKMLM
-2763 AALGFTVSS
+2763 AALGFAVSS
-2772 VINAVVQSAWD
+2772 VINAAVQSAWD

-2799 QAMFGDTANDVKKEG
+2799 QAMFGDTVNDVKKEG
-2814 GSWYDFAM
+2814 GSWYDVAM

-2828 LAGNFNPMSM
+2828 LVGNFNPMSM

-2844 IWSILEGF
+2844 IWSMLEGF

-2903 IGNIYRELESLVNFT
+2903 VGNIYRELESLVNFSI
-2918 VTAAG
+2918 TAAG

-2931 RLKFEINKLYLNPD
+2931 RLQFEINKLYLNPD

-2958 RTAGDDSLA
+2958 RAAGDDSLA
-2967 AEIANYLLS
+2967 VEIANYLLS
-2976 KGIKRSSIET
+2976 KGVKRSSIET

-2991 IATDESNADLIAEYA
+2991 IAADEANADLISEYA

-3043 NLEPDS
+3043 NLESDS

-3126 ESVTQMEDAGEEF
+3126 ESVTQMQDAGEEF

-3153 RFTQYGY
+3153 GFTQYGY

-3182 QTSSGDNTYSAEGIE
+3182 QTSTGDNKFTAEKIE
-3197 KEMKSR
+3197 DAMKKR
-3203 LQEDFNA
+3203 LQEDFNT

-3216 GTGWE
+3216 GSGWE

>member
-1 MANKKDRIS
+1 MPLQKDRIS
-10 QLANRLQSSE
+10 QLSDRLKARKETESVQSSSE
-20 KKEDNVSASSSSSSS
+20 IS
-35 IKTSGQT
+35 T
-42 RYDRIGQLAD
+42 RYDRIGALAD
-52 VLTRWGYETKA
+52 ELTRWGYNTKA
-63 PSPKTEDELFIG
+63 PERKTADELFIG
-75 SSERASQMPTYE
+75 GSDRAAQIPDYN

-94 FVLPSNTPRTTK
+94 FTLPSSAPRAEK
-106 NSPTTTTSNTIWG
+106 NSPTTKTAGTVWG
-119 SSNFGAGAKM
+119 SSGFGSGVQM
-129 PTFDSK
+129 PTFDSQ

-147 NSAFQGVFGELA
+147 NSVFQGVFGELA
-159 NSLYGVAAGAE
+159 HSLYGVAAGAE
-170 NVFEKYLLGY
+170 NLFEKYLLGY

-191 SLRDLQSQDYDARQ
+191 SLRDLQAQDYDARQ

-382 PTFTGEFDSENDA
+382 PTFTGEFDPEADA
-395 VYNLARMLE
+395 VYNLARMLQ
-404 SAGYAIAGTVL
+404 SAGYAMAGTL
-415 TAGAGSAIQRGTS
+415 ITAGAGGAIQRGTT

-445 ADGGNQLLKIAATS
+445 ADGGNQLLKIAAAS
-459 ESQEVQNQR
+459 ESQEVQAQR
-468 SEIMSKLRKGQNVSA
+468 SEIMEKLQKGQNVSA
-483 YSLGKLAESISNDAT
+483 YSLGKLAESLSTDAT
-498 INLVEST
+498 TNLVTAT
-505 KRVQTADNTQNVIR
+505 KSVQTADNTQDIVR
-519 DNAPISNQSAEGI
+519 GNAPGSSQPAEEI

-618 FSDSISSGQA
+618 FSDSISSDQA

-633 AGQNDAAS
+633 AGQNDAAA

-676 DGIGRELGVQ
+676 DGIGRALGVQ

-698 NLLSNGRMV
+698 NLLSNGRMI

-775 ESISREMAEDEV
+775 ESISREMAEDEI

-800 AIKELIKENRS
+800 AINALVKENRS
-811 VAQKVLD
+811 VAQRVLG

-833 DNDAESTASRILREQ
+833 DNDAESTASRLLREQ
-848 EETFRQAEKMWA
+848 EDVFRQAEKMWA
-860 KALAESAPMPAAK
+860 KALAESSPKTNEKISHKNKKSSAKKAEKVRFSLRMDDDGNPVVLIDQDIFAGHEGESRGKVIRDFLRQHIGEYYTIIESGQRVYLGKDLPDEYTRSKYTQSANKTVKYVKGQAAQNLGELIQYAYNARSEPARHAEKHKRDAK
-873 TKRKGKMNAPFSQKK
+873 YGFNRYSAVFAIQNFQNLYTADLVIRNDADGKSYLYDVVNIHKKHQSAFGRRSLTEPPDSPALSSGGVSPGASKEGGQVPKWSNAPSRTTSETLLASYTRPSS
-888 NSAEFEE
+888 NSSI
-895 NYLSELPGAEITN
+895 SET
-908 DGAQVR
+908 
-914 YNLQTFSD
+914 T
-922 TERQAYIRD
+922 
-931 LKDRG
+931 
-936 IITQAE
+936 
-942 ADELSSDLD
+942 
-951 VIVQMIEANRE
+951 
-962 LLDYD
+962 
-967 ADIVVNDNGEIVE
+967 GEI
-980 DNRVFNPV
+980 N
-988 KQNSDPQY
+988 
-996 KVSVDFS
+996 
-1003 TLCRKR
+1003 
-1009 VLTQQVV
+1009 
-1016 ETLQAKL
+1016 
-1023 KRALSK
+1023 
-1029 EEQLEIRNELV
+1029 
-1040 RLRKEG
+1040 
-1046 AQIDVAC
+1046 
-1053 GLCYVESRRLL
+1053 
-1064 SGSQIQ
+1064 
-1070 RFLDNP
+1070 
-1076 EKVFRDFAGKKNPGV
+1076 
-1091 RKLVNQAAALEMD
+1091 
-1104 RYNEENGTEFH
+1104 
-1115 FLSALERAGRGDVA
+1115 
-1129 DRIRQNKREMLQK
+1129 RQNGQTSS
-1142 YAAGGDEQLKQVV
+1142 
-1155 EIGTEMVKSHPER
+1155 EI
-1168 FLSANGL
+1168 
-1175 TQIRKEY
+1175 
-1182 PAIYDAFTSFIRNAT
+1182 
-1197 KSKAQETRVPWVRGD
+1197 
-1212 SLSVGKSL
+1212 
-1220 LDAMNKENGIRS
+1220 
-1232 QSWSDYEVIHTLDYI
+1232 
-1247 AAVMEL
+1247 
-1253 SARGAK
+1253 
-1259 LQTYTKVPDFVR
+1259 
-1271 LMGET
+1271 
-1276 NAMINL
+1276 
-1282 SMISE
+1282 
-1287 SKSGIDGRGHL
+1287 
-1298 VYDEKEGMPLKDML
+1298 
-1312 QLRKR
+1312 
-1317 YPKTAGSI
+1317 
-1325 LVGISDEHIL
+1325 
-1335 AALKSDDID
+1335 
-1344 YVIPYHASGMSKAMQ
+1344 
-1359 ARAGVLGWQSYENTQ
+1359 
-1374 NEHYIGDLKKPP
+1374 KK
-1386 KAPVFSEWGVP
+1386 
-1397 RAGDDLSDGIGLMRK
+1397 
-1412 MADRYL
+1412 
-1418 ELCRDRD
+1418 
-1425 YIPKFPQFLSK
+1425 
-1436 DESGLYHVIPGESDN
+1436 
-1451 YWKLLID
+1451 
-1458 RKMISTETGKID
+1458 
-1470 GEYIVQ
+1470 
-1476 QPLVPKFNLDEVRG
+1476 
-1490 ILQRALGDK
+1490 
-1499 TLQENAKAAKIV
+1499 
-1511 VDRFL
+1511 
-1516 KGEIYIGEDTVQAVR
+1516 
-1531 DMDAFMTDQA
+1531 
-1541 VQEAAKDLR
+1541 
-1550 RTGGRR
+1550 GRR
-1556 QLSEYVI
+1556 QLNLDNWRDAMTDEEARLYYQLQDELDAVIADIQKTSKRIAAIRDSEEYKSFSEMKKASGQMRGRFAHFSAEDMEEYPFLKELTELRAYNNSLRTRSNELAEEQYPIELKAKERLREAEKDKPALSYSENSEEALERREKVLAEYGTTRSWGETGYILKGGEQLNFRGGSTRGSRSVDHREVNQFFDEDDMSPSEAMVAFIREGNIRVMPEVPGITIAMGTTVSDAQEKALGRYI
-1563 SNGQSKYMGNQSYR
+1563 SSKGNELFLVDIINDKGDNLDTLTYEQNVRLDKVLRDIRYFLKNGKRPEESVTAMFHSKYQL
-1577 GTKGRALSDYGHA
+1577 AL
-1590 MFSDNV
+1590 
-1596 DDALYYMGY
+1596 
-1605 EGTLYSV
+1605 T
-1612 NHSDLTDINQI
+1612 
-1623 KPIIAQQW
+1623 
-1631 DEDVDNENIPY
+1631 
-1642 SLTSYEERNG
+1642 
-1652 EWIAEQFDPVNINDN
+1652 
-1667 AQAWDDGDLI
+1667 
-1677 SWAFDK
+1677 
-1683 GIFDDISGVKT
+1683 
-1694 RDGAVAWDEDI
+1694 
-1705 IHKIDSD
+1705 
-1712 PESGVIGY
+1712 
-1720 NQENAAVR
+1720 
-1728 RQLSEYVIG
+1728 

-1744 AHAQPDENYQLEGR
+1744 VHAQPDEDYQLEGR

-1764 YRSREQ
+1764 VRSREQ
-1770 DIEAIGLDTGW
+1770 DIEAVGLDTGW
-1781 LDRHISGAIS
+1781 LDRHISNAIS

-1806 KESEVLKNVKISDEQ
+1806 KESEVLKNVRISDEQ

-1835 NLDEKEFTAA
+1835 RLDENQFAEA
-1845 VKSAVEHIGRRGAKG
+1845 VKSAVYHIGRRGAKG

-1870 EMVKALEQSESL
+1870 EMVRALEQSESL
-1882 DKSLWDAPDVKE
+1882 DKSLWESPDVKE

-1915 NFAEYK
+1915 NFPEYK

-1927 KLVNDPTAMP
+1927 RLVNDPAALS
-1937 VDQFYSELSSMYPG
+1937 VDRFYSELAENYPG
-1951 YFDAE
+1951 YFDPD
-1956 KMTARDE
+1956 KVTARDM

-1968 EWLGAV
+1968 EWLEAV
-1974 KPTVVNWYE
+1974 KPTVINWYE

-1993 TADIIFQVNHVKAR
+1993 TADILYQVNRVKSR

-2013 TKQLV
+2013 TKQMT
-2018 AQQERFEKRYQQLK
+2018 AQQQRFAERYRQLK
-2032 ERYLK
+2032 EQYQK
-2037 NLQKADERLTLE
+2037 KLQKADDRLKLE
-2049 KERRALDRAKA
+2049 KERRVLDREKA
-2060 IEKIQQLK
+2060 AEKIHQLK
-2068 AHNREVKKRASD
+2068 AHNREVKKMASD

-2117 AVSRFLQ
+2117 AVSGFLQ

-2130 YRAGE
+2130 YRGGE
-2135 VSDTQKTQ
+2135 VSDTHKTQ
-2143 RWQDLQNILARISRE
+2143 KWQDLQNVLARISRE
-2158 EDSDGFDGMYFT
+2158 EDGDGFDGMYFT

-2183 QSGVPVNLSNISREQ
+2183 QAGAPVNLSELSRDQ
-2198 IEELEKLI
+2198 MLELEKLV

-2218 IRVEGQMMEA
+2218 IRVEGQMLEA

-2244 GTTRTTPIALR
+2244 GITRTTPIALR

-2291 KIRYWSQT
+2291 KIRYWNQT

-2367 TGRVIT
+2367 TGKVIT

-2576 VQQPTAFWRAMA
+2576 VQQPTAYWRAMA

-2610 NTAPVAQWKS
+2610 DTAPVAQWKS

-2674 SGTTDLERGSEAFRQ
+2674 SGTTDLERDSEAFRQ

-2743 RNFVNAGKG
+2743 RNFVNAEKG

-2763 AALGFTVSS
+2763 AALGFAVSS
-2772 VINAVVQSAWD
+2772 VINAAVQSAWD

-2799 QAMFGDTANDVKKEG
+2799 QAMFGDTVNDVKVEG
-2814 GSWYDFAM
+2814 GSWYDVAM
-2822 AAVDGN
+2822 SAVDGN

-2844 IWSILEGF
+2844 IWSMLEGF

-2903 IGNIYRELESLVNFT
+2903 VGNIYRELESLVNFSI
-2918 VTAAG
+2918 TAAG

-2931 RLKFEINKLYLNPD
+2931 RLQFEINKLYLNPD

-2958 RTAGDDSLA
+2958 RAAGDDSLA
-2967 AEIANYLLS
+2967 VEIANYLLS
-2976 KGIKRSSIET
+2976 KGVKRSSIET

-2991 IATDESNADLIAEYA
+2991 IAEDETNAGLISEYA
-3006 QAYQNRD
+3006 QAYQSRD
-3013 MEEMSRLEAE
+3013 MEEMSRLESE

-3043 NLEPDS
+3043 NLESDS

-3072 GYTIDVLADAIVD
+3072 GYTIDVLTDAVVD

-3095 SQLKSSGKTDED
+3095 NQLKSSGKTDED
-3107 IDKSI
+3107 IEKSI

-3126 ESVTQMEDAGEEF
+3126 ESVTQMQDAGEEF

-3153 RFTQYGY
+3153 GFTQYGY

-3203 LQEDFNA
+3203 LQEGFNT

>member
-1 MANKKDRIS
+1 MPLQKDRIS
-10 QLANRLQSSE
+10 QLSDRLKTRKETESVQSSSE
-20 KKEDNVSASSSSSSS
+20 IS
-35 IKTSGQT
+35 T
-42 RYDRIGQLAD
+42 RYDRVGALAD
-52 VLTRWGYETKA
+52 ELTRWGYSTKA
-63 PSPKTEDELFIG
+63 PERKTADELFIG
-75 SSERASQMPTYE
+75 GSERAAQIPEYT

-94 FVLPSNTPRTTK
+94 FTLPSSAPRTEK
-106 NSPTTTTSNTIWG
+106 NSPTSTTSSTVWG
-119 SSNFGAGAKM
+119 SSNFGSGVQM

-159 NSLYGVAAGAE
+159 HSLYSVAAGAE
-170 NVFEKYLLGY
+170 NLFEKYLLGY

-191 SLRDLQSQDYDARQ
+191 SLRDLQAQDYDARQ

-248 KASSAAE
+248 KAAPAAE
-255 NLSRQ
+255 QLSRQ
-260 ILTASQGI
+260 IMAASQGL
-268 GAQAT
+268 GAQA
-273 QYISDVMRN
+273 QNYISGVLSN
-282 PQFYSVLAET
+282 PQFFTT
-292 IGGSYTDALSKGAT
+292 IGETLGRSYNDALDKGAS

-311 ISSALSAIPNALIEV
+311 VSSVLSSIPNALIEV
-326 GGGTEDVVRAIGSK
+326 GGGTEDIVRAIGSN
-340 QFKSG
+340 QFKG
-345 LQGAIDIGKSALE
+345 GIQAAMQLGQSALE
-358 EAGEEILQDAVTGIV
+358 EAGEEILQDVVSGVI

-382 PTFTGEFDSENDA
+382 PTFTGNFDAEEDA

-415 TAGAGSAIQRGTS
+415 TAGAGGAIQRGTT

-434 DRVSAGSEIKK
+434 DRVSVGSEIKK
-445 ADGGNQLLKIAATS
+445 ADGGNQLLKIAAAS

-468 SEIMSKLRKGQNVSA
+468 SEIMGKLRRGQNVSA
-483 YSLGKLAESISNDAT
+483 YSLGKLAESLTDDAT

-505 KRVQTADNTQNVIR
+505 KRVQTADNTQDTVRN
-519 DNAPISNQSAEGI
+519 NATISNQSAEGI

-541 YTTPFVQNAPQ
+541 YTTPFVQNAAEAQ
-552 EREMSTNVGTD
+552 TVQQQSTRAEMID
-563 LIEDYASRLGE
+563 ELAAQYGE
-574 SGAKAFRQ
+574 NGQKAFR
-582 IAENSD
+582 AVMSESD
-588 SNTFQRMRNAFQ
+588 NVSRAQNAFR
-600 AYYNY
+600 AFYNY
-605 GNWGKKIE
+605 GNWGKRME
-613 DVSTA
+613 DVSSA
-618 FSDSISSGQA
+618 FADSISSDAA
-628 YQAFT
+628 YAAFS
-633 AGQNDAAS
+633 AGQNDAAA
-641 SLQADTAAAVPAS
+641 SLATQKSAVKAPS
-654 AKGGLVS
+654 GKGGLVTS
-661 SRAASMV
+661 SAASTV
-668 DKNTRLYL
+668 DSNTKLYL
-676 DGIGRELGVQ
+676 DGIGRALGVQ

-707 DGKIYISAS
+707 NGKIYISSS

-800 AIKELIKENRS
+800 AIKELVKENRS

-818 AIRDIIR
+818 AIRNIIR
-825 KLANIVRG
+825 RLASAVRG
-833 DNDAESTASRILREQ
+833 DNDTESTASRLLREQ
-848 EETFRQAEKMWA
+848 EEVFRQAEKMWA
-860 KALAESAPMPAAK
+860 KALAESSSKTDEKKTAQNKKSSAK
-873 TKRKGKMNAPFSQKK
+873 K
-888 NSAEFEE
+888 AEK
-895 NYLSELPGAEITN
+895 
-908 DGAQVR
+908 VR
-914 YNLQTFSD
+914 YQL
-922 TERQAYIRD
+922 TEDNSSVDERFFKFINRVLNGELNGKNWSFLIGNVTPEVARKIELETDVNPSGYVHKMSVDAVNHIIR
-931 LKDRG
+931 RHG
-936 IITQAE
+936 ENGE
-942 ADELSSDLD
+942 ADHS
-951 VIVQMIEANRE
+951 MANP
-962 LLDYD
+962 
-967 ADIVVNDNGEIVE
+967 ADIAQIPYVIKNFTNAELVRNTKGNVE
-980 DNRVFNPV
+980 YS
-988 KQNSDPQY
+988 KKYQNSDASPAKMIKFEMATKNGWMY
-996 KVSVDFS
+996 
-1003 TLCRKR
+1003 
-1009 VLTQQVV
+1009 VV
-1016 ETLQAKL
+1016 EAVPESKAKTLWVVSAYATKI
-1023 KRALSK
+1023 K
-1029 EEQLEIRNELV
+1029 EEGDQVPNGKQKSSLPVYVHDELDSSWPSSDSSIS
-1040 RLRKEG
+1040 EM
-1046 AQIDVAC
+1046 
-1053 GLCYVESRRLL
+1053 ESENNRQNVQT
-1064 SGSQIQ
+1064 S
-1070 RFLDNP
+1070 
-1076 EKVFRDFAGKKNPGV
+1076 
-1091 RKLVNQAAALEMD
+1091 
-1104 RYNEENGTEFH
+1104 EEN
-1115 FLSALERAGRGDVA
+1115 
-1129 DRIRQNKREMLQK
+1129 
-1142 YAAGGDEQLKQVV
+1142 
-1155 EIGTEMVKSHPER
+1155 SH
-1168 FLSANGL
+1168 
-1175 TQIRKEY
+1175 
-1182 PAIYDAFTSFIRNAT
+1182 
-1197 KSKAQETRVPWVRGD
+1197 
-1212 SLSVGKSL
+1212 
-1220 LDAMNKENGIRS
+1220 
-1232 QSWSDYEVIHTLDYI
+1232 
-1247 AAVMEL
+1247 
-1253 SARGAK
+1253 
-1259 LQTYTKVPDFVR
+1259 
-1271 LMGET
+1271 
-1276 NAMINL
+1276 
-1282 SMISE
+1282 
-1287 SKSGIDGRGHL
+1287 
-1298 VYDEKEGMPLKDML
+1298 
-1312 QLRKR
+1312 
-1317 YPKTAGSI
+1317 
-1325 LVGISDEHIL
+1325 
-1335 AALKSDDID
+1335 
-1344 YVIPYHASGMSKAMQ
+1344 
-1359 ARAGVLGWQSYENTQ
+1359 
-1374 NEHYIGDLKKPP
+1374 
-1386 KAPVFSEWGVP
+1386 
-1397 RAGDDLSDGIGLMRK
+1397 
-1412 MADRYL
+1412 
-1418 ELCRDRD
+1418 
-1425 YIPKFPQFLSK
+1425 
-1436 DESGLYHVIPGESDN
+1436 
-1451 YWKLLID
+1451 
-1458 RKMISTETGKID
+1458 
-1470 GEYIVQ
+1470 
-1476 QPLVPKFNLDEVRG
+1476 
-1490 ILQRALGDK
+1490 
-1499 TLQENAKAAKIV
+1499 
-1511 VDRFL
+1511 
-1516 KGEIYIGEDTVQAVR
+1516 
-1531 DMDAFMTDQA
+1531 
-1541 VQEAAKDLR
+1541 
-1550 RTGGRR
+1550 GRR
-1556 QLSEYVI
+1556 QLNLDNWRDAMTEEESRRYYQLQDELDMVI
-1563 SNGQSKYMGNQSYR
+1563 
-1577 GTKGRALSDYGHA
+1577 
-1590 MFSDNV
+1590 
-1596 DDALYYMGY
+1596 
-1605 EGTLYSV
+1605 
-1612 NHSDLTDINQI
+1612 TDISQTSKRIKAIRDSEEYKSFAEMKKASGQMRGRFAHFSVEDMEEYPFLKELTELRASNNALRARSNELAEEQYPIELKAKERLRSSEADRVDLSYNENSKEAAERREKVLEEYGTTRSWGETGYILKNGEQLNFRGGSSRGSRSVDHREVNQFF
-1623 KPIIAQQW
+1623 
-1631 DEDVDNENIPY
+1631 DEDDMSPSEAMVAFIKEGNIRVMPEVPGITVAMGTTISDAQEKALGRYISSKGNEIFLVDI
-1642 SLTSYEERNG
+1642 
-1652 EWIAEQFDPVNINDN
+1652 INDN
-1667 AQAWDDGDLI
+1667 GDNLDTLTYERNVKL
-1677 SWAFDK
+1677 DK
-1683 GIFDDISGVKT
+1683 VLRDIRYFLKNGERPK
-1694 RDGAVAWDEDI
+1694 
-1705 IHKIDSD
+1705 
-1712 PESGVIGY
+1712 ESVTAMFHSRY
-1720 NQENAAVR
+1720 
-1728 RQLSEYVIG
+1728 QLALT

-1744 AHAQPDENYQLEGR
+1744 SHAQPDVDYQLEGR
-1758 EDDPGT
+1758 EDDPAAS
-1764 YRSREQ
+1764 RSREQ

-1781 LDRHISGAIS
+1781 LDRHVSNAIS
-1791 MDESGTLEDRIDTLK
+1791 MDESGTLEDRIETLK
-1806 KESEVLKNVKISDEQ
+1806 KESEVLKSVRVSDDQ
-1821 LEKIAGRVLKEYDS
+1821 IKKIAGRVLKEYDS
-1835 NLDEKEFTAA
+1835 RLDEGQFTSA

-1870 EMVKALEQSESL
+1870 EMVRALEQSESL

-1904 YVSDDQ
+1904 YLSDDQ

-1915 NFAEYK
+1915 NFPEYK

-1927 KLVNDPTAMP
+1927 RLVNVPAALS
-1937 VDQFYSELSSMYPG
+1937 VDRFYSELAENYPE
-1951 YFDAE
+1951 YFDPD
-1956 KMTARDE
+1956 KVSARDM

-1968 EWLGAV
+1968 DWLEAV

-1993 TADIIFQVNHVKAR
+1993 TADILYQVNRVKSR
-2007 MPEGRL
+2007 MPDGRL
-2013 TKQLV
+2013 TKQMV
-2018 AQQERFEKRYQQLK
+2018 AQQQRFAERYRQLK
-2032 ERYLK
+2032 EQYQK
-2037 NLQKADERLTLE
+2037 KLQKANDRLKLE
-2049 KERRALDRAKA
+2049 KERRVLDREKA
-2060 IEKIQQLK
+2060 AEKIQKLK

-2095 DKLSRKLLK
+2095 DQLSRKLLK
-2104 PTDTQNVPVELRG
+2104 PNNTQNVPVELRG
-2117 AVSRFLQ
+2117 AVSGFLQ

-2130 YRAGE
+2130 YRGGE
-2135 VSDTQKTQ
+2135 VSDTHKTQ
-2143 RWQDLQNILARISRE
+2143 KWQDLQNVLARISRE
-2158 EDSDGFDGMYFT
+2158 EDGDGFDGMYFT

-2183 QSGVPVNLSNISREQ
+2183 QAGAPVNLSELSRDQ
-2198 IEELEKLI
+2198 MLELEKLV

-2218 IRVEGQMMEA
+2218 IRVEGQMLEA
-2228 TETARQIIDEN
+2228 TETARQIIEEN

-2244 GTTRTTPIALR
+2244 GITRTTPIALR

-2304 QMLKDN
+2304 QMLKEN

-2382 EEDVSTITGMLS
+2382 EEDVSAITGMLS

-2505 LNKVMNWQT
+2505 LNKVINWQT

-2546 NGQSRSEGDP
+2546 NGQSCSEGDP
-2556 YSGLMGAAKAASV
+2556 YAGLMGAAKAASV

-2576 VQQPTAFWRAMA
+2576 VQQPTAYWRAMA

-2610 NTAPVAQWKS
+2610 DTAPVAQWKS

-2642 VRERFVDWSMS
+2642 VREKFVDWSMS

-2704 VDSVFQRTQ
+2704 VDSVFQRAQ

-2752 EKGEAARKMLM
+2752 EKGEALRKMLM
-2763 AALGFTVSS
+2763 AALGFAVSS
-2772 VINAVVQSAWD
+2772 VINAAVQSAWD

-2799 QAMFGDTANDVKKEG
+2799 QAMFGDTVNDVKKEG
-2814 GSWYDFAM
+2814 GSWYDAAM

-2844 IWSILEGF
+2844 IWSMLEGF
-2852 DPEVMGLSAISD
+2852 DPEVMGLDTISD

-2877 EGSGKYTAGYN
+2877 EGGGKYTAGYN
-2888 AVQFVR
+2888 AIQFVR

-2903 IGNIYRELESLVNFT
+2903 VGNIYRELESLVNFSI
-2918 VTAAG
+2918 TAAG

-2931 RLKFEINKLYLNPD
+2931 RLQFEINKLYLNPD

-2958 RTAGDDSLA
+2958 RAAGDNDLA
-2967 AEIANYLLS
+2967 VEIANYLLS

-2986 GLANL
+2986 GLSNL
-2991 IATDESNADLIAEYA
+2991 IAKDESNADLISEYA

-3013 MEEMSRLEAE
+3013 MGKMSILESE
-3023 GKKVGLSGLDL
+3023 GKKAGLSGLDL

-3043 NLEPDS
+3043 NLESDS
-3049 EAEIEAEEEFS
+3049 ESEVEAEEEFS
-3060 EQDFDAAAEYDT
+3060 EQDFESSAEYDT
-3072 GYTIDVLADAIVD
+3072 GYTLDVLTDAIVN
-3085 GDRNTEQQMR
+3085 GDSSTEQQMR

-3126 ESVTQMEDAGEEF
+3126 ESVTQMQDAGEEF
-3139 DTTTKEYQILHDKY
+3139 DTTTKEYQILHDQY
-3153 RFTQYGY
+3153 GYTQYEY

-3171 GYEAIYDDMLG
+3171 GYDAIYDDMLG
-3182 QTSSGDNTYSAEGIE
+3182 QTSTGNNKFTAEKIE
-3197 KEMKSR
+3197 DAMKER
-3203 LQEDFNA
+3203 LQEDFNT

-3216 GTGWE
+3216 GSGWE
-3221 FYMKKLKEYGK
+3221 FYMGKLKEYGK

>member
-106 NSPTTTTSNTIWG
+106 NSPTTTTIRNSIWG
-119 SSNFGAGAKM
+119 SSNFGSGAKM

-618 FSDSISSGQA
+618 FSDSISSDQA

-633 AGQNDAAS
+633 AGQNDAAA

-775 ESISREMAEDEV
+775 ESISREMAEDEI

-800 AIKELIKENRS
+800 AIKELVKENRS

-848 EETFRQAEKMWA
+848 EEVFRQAEKMWA
-860 KALAESAPMPAAK
+860 KALAESAPIPSK
-873 TKRKGKMNAPFSQKK
+873 KSKRNKNPNAEFSQK
-888 NSAEFEE
+888 
-895 NYLSELPGAEITN
+895 
-908 DGAQVR
+908 
-914 YNLQTFSD
+914 
-922 TERQAYIRD
+922 ER
-931 LKDRG
+931 
-936 IITQAE
+936 
-942 ADELSSDLD
+942 S
-951 VIVQMIEANRE
+951 
-962 LLDYD
+962 
-967 ADIVVNDNGEIVE
+967 
-980 DNRVFNPV
+980 
-988 KQNSDPQY
+988 
-996 KVSVDFS
+996 
-1003 TLCRKR
+1003 
-1009 VLTQQVV
+1009 
-1016 ETLQAKL
+1016 
-1023 KRALSK
+1023 
-1029 EEQLEIRNELV
+1029 
-1040 RLRKEG
+1040 
-1046 AQIDVAC
+1046 
-1053 GLCYVESRRLL
+1053 
-1064 SGSQIQ
+1064 
-1070 RFLDNP
+1070 
-1076 EKVFRDFAGKKNPGV
+1076 
-1091 RKLVNQAAALEMD
+1091 
-1104 RYNEENGTEFH
+1104 
-1115 FLSALERAGRGDVA
+1115 
-1129 DRIRQNKREMLQK
+1129 
-1142 YAAGGDEQLKQVV
+1142 
-1155 EIGTEMVKSHPER
+1155 
-1168 FLSANGL
+1168 
-1175 TQIRKEY
+1175 
-1182 PAIYDAFTSFIRNAT
+1182 
-1197 KSKAQETRVPWVRGD
+1197 
-1212 SLSVGKSL
+1212 
-1220 LDAMNKENGIRS
+1220 
-1232 QSWSDYEVIHTLDYI
+1232 
-1247 AAVMEL
+1247 
-1253 SARGAK
+1253 
-1259 LQTYTKVPDFVR
+1259 
-1271 LMGET
+1271 
-1276 NAMINL
+1276 
-1282 SMISE
+1282 
-1287 SKSGIDGRGHL
+1287 
-1298 VYDEKEGMPLKDML
+1298 
-1312 QLRKR
+1312 
-1317 YPKTAGSI
+1317 
-1325 LVGISDEHIL
+1325 
-1335 AALKSDDID
+1335 
-1344 YVIPYHASGMSKAMQ
+1344 
-1359 ARAGVLGWQSYENTQ
+1359 
-1374 NEHYIGDLKKPP
+1374 
-1386 KAPVFSEWGVP
+1386 
-1397 RAGDDLSDGIGLMRK
+1397 
-1412 MADRYL
+1412 
-1418 ELCRDRD
+1418 
-1425 YIPKFPQFLSK
+1425 
-1436 DESGLYHVIPGESDN
+1436 
-1451 YWKLLID
+1451 
-1458 RKMISTETGKID
+1458 
-1470 GEYIVQ
+1470 
-1476 QPLVPKFNLDEVRG
+1476 
-1490 ILQRALGDK
+1490 
-1499 TLQENAKAAKIV
+1499 
-1511 VDRFL
+1511 
-1516 KGEIYIGEDTVQAVR
+1516 
-1531 DMDAFMTDQA
+1531 
-1541 VQEAAKDLR
+1541 AKDLR
-1550 RTGGRR
+1550 RAGGRR

-1605 EGTLYSV
+1605 EGALYSV

-1642 SLTSYEERNG
+1642 SLTSYEGRNG

-1667 AQAWDDGDLI
+1667 AQAWDDGDLM

-1728 RQLSEYVIG
+1728 RQLSEYVVG
-1737 DEDEYEF
+1737 DDDEYEF
-1744 AHAQPDENYQLEGR
+1744 SHAQPDENYQLEGR

-1764 YRSREQ
+1764 VRSREQ
-1770 DIEAIGLDTGW
+1770 DIEAVGLDVVW

-1791 MDESGTLEDRIDTLK
+1791 RDESGTLEGRIDTLK

-1937 VDQFYSELSSMYPG
+1937 VDQFYTELAADYPG
-1951 YFDAE
+1951 YFDAD
-1956 KMTARDE
+1956 KTTVRDE

-1968 EWLGAV
+1968 EWLEAV

-2037 NLQKADERLTLE
+2037 NLQKADKRLTLE
-2049 KERRALDRAKA
+2049 KERRVLDRAKA
-2060 IEKIQQLK
+2060 VEKIQQLK

-2104 PTDTQNVPVELRG
+2104 PTDTQNIPVELRG

-2135 VSDTQKTQ
+2135 ISDTQKTQ

-2158 EDSDGFDGMYFT
+2158 EDGDGFDGMYFT

-2198 IEELEKLI
+2198 IEELEKLV
-2206 RAVDHMVRFVGK
+2206 RAVEHMVRFVGK

-2475 PIVIDSAF
+2475 PIIIDSAF

-2576 VQQPTAFWRAMA
+2576 VQQPTAYWRAMA

-2610 NTAPVAQWKS
+2610 DTAPVAQWKS

-2752 EKGEAARKMLM
+2752 EKGEALRKMLM
-2763 AALGFTVSS
+2763 AALGFAVSS
-2772 VINAVVQSAWD
+2772 VINAAVQSAWD

-2799 QAMFGDTANDVKKEG
+2799 QAMFGDTVNDVKEEG
-2814 GSWYDFAM
+2814 GSWYDVAM

-2828 LAGNFNPMSM
+2828 LVGNFNPMSM

-2844 IWSILEGF
+2844 IWSMLEGF

-2903 IGNIYRELESLVNFT
+2903 VGNIYRELESLVNFSI
-2918 VTAAG
+2918 TAAG

-2931 RLKFEINKLYLNPD
+2931 RLQFEINKLYLNPD

-2958 RTAGDDSLA
+2958 RAAGDDSLA
-2967 AEIANYLLS
+2967 VEIANYLLS
-2976 KGIKRSSIET
+2976 KGVKRSSIET

-2991 IATDESNADLIAEYA
+2991 IAADEANADLISEYA

-3043 NLEPDS
+3043 NLESDS

-3126 ESVTQMEDAGEEF
+3126 ESVTQMQDAGEEF

-3153 RFTQYGY
+3153 GFTQYGY

-3171 GYEAIYDDMLG
+3171 GYETIYDDMLG

-3203 LQEDFNA
+3203 LQEDFNN

-3243 SKAGQEWNDSH
+3243 SKAGQEWNDNH

>member
-1 MANKKDRIS
+1 MPLQKDRIS
-10 QLANRLQSSE
+10 QLSDRLKARKETESVQSSSE
-20 KKEDNVSASSSSSSS
+20 IS
-35 IKTSGQT
+35 T
-42 RYDRIGQLAD
+42 RYDRVGALAD
-52 VLTRWGYETKA
+52 ELTRWGYNTKA
-63 PSPKTEDELFIG
+63 PERKTADELFIG
-75 SSERASQMPTYE
+75 GSDRAAQIPDYN

-94 FVLPSNTPRTTK
+94 FTLPSSAPRTEK
-106 NSPTTTTSNTIWG
+106 NSPTTTSEDTVWG
-119 SSNFGAGAKM
+119 SSNFGSGVQM

-147 NSAFQGVFGELA
+147 YSAFQGVFGELA
-159 NSLYGVAAGAE
+159 HSLYGVAAGAE
-170 NVFEKYLLGY
+170 NLFEKYLLGY

-191 SLRDLQSQDYDARQ
+191 SLRDLQAQDYDARQ

-248 KASSAAE
+248 KAAPAAE
-255 NLSRQ
+255 QLSKQ
-260 ILTASQGI
+260 IIAASQGL
-268 GAQAT
+268 GAQA
-273 QYISDVMRN
+273 QNYISGVLSN
-282 PQFYSVLAET
+282 PQFFTVVGETLGRSYS
-292 IGGSYTDALSKGAT
+292 DALDKGAS

-311 ISSALSAIPNALIEV
+311 VSSVLSSIPNALIEV
-326 GGGTEDVVRAIGSK
+326 GGGTEDIVRAIGSN
-340 QFKSG
+340 QFKG
-345 LQGAIDIGKSALE
+345 GIQAAMQLGQSALE
-358 EAGEEILQDAVTGIV
+358 EAGEEILQDVVSGVI

-382 PTFTGEFDSENDA
+382 PTFTGEFDSETDA

-415 TAGAGSAIQRGTS
+415 TAGAGGAIQRGTT

-445 ADGGNQLLKIAATS
+445 ADGGNQLLKIAAAS
-459 ESQEVQNQR
+459 ESQEVQAQR
-468 SEIMSKLRKGQNVSA
+468 SEIMGKLRKGQNASA
-483 YSLGKLAESISNDAT
+483 YSLGKLAESLSNDAT
-498 INLVEST
+498 INLVTAT
-505 KRVQTADNTQNVIR
+505 KRVHTADNTQR
-519 DNAPISNQSAEGI
+519 TQAMPIDNQSAEKF

-541 YTTPFVQNAPQ
+541 YTTPFVQNAVEAQ
-552 EREMSTNVGTD
+552 AAQQQSSRAEMID
-563 LIEDYASRLGE
+563 ELAAQYGE
-574 SGAKAFRQ
+574 SGQKAFR
-582 IAENSD
+582 AAMSESD
-588 SNTFQRMRNAFQ
+588 NVNRAQNAFR

-605 GNWGKKIE
+605 GSWGKRME
-613 DVSTA
+613 DVSSA
-618 FSDSISSGQA
+618 FADSISSDAA
-628 YQAFT
+628 YAAFS
-633 AGQNDAAS
+633 AGQNDAAA
-641 SLQADTAAAVPAS
+641 SLAAQKAAVKAPS
-654 AKGGLVS
+654 GSGGLVTS
-661 SRAASMV
+661 SAASTV
-668 DKNTRLYL
+668 DSKTRLYL
-676 DGIGRELGVQ
+676 DGIGRALGVQ

-698 NLLSNGRMV
+698 NLLSNGRMI

-736 SPEQYREYK
+736 SPEQYRAYK

-754 QNSGWFESQVQR
+754 QNSGWFEAQVQR
-766 MIDGYESIG
+766 MIDGYDSIG

-800 AIKELIKENRS
+800 AVKELVKENRS

-818 AIRDIIR
+818 AIRDIIHR
-825 KLANIVRG
+825 LASIVRE
-833 DNDAESTASRILREQ
+833 DNDAESTASRLLREQ
-848 EETFRQAEKMWA
+848 EDVFRQAEKMWA
-860 KALAESAPMPAAK
+860 KALSESSPKTNEKKSHKNKKSSAKKAEKVRFSLRMDDDGNPVVLIDQDIFAGHEGESRGKVIRDFLRQHIGEYYTIIESGQRVYLGKDLPDEYTRSKYTQSANKTVKYVKGQAAQNLGELIQYAYNARSEPARHAEKHKRDAK
-873 TKRKGKMNAPFSQKK
+873 YGFNRYSAVFAIQNFQNLYTADLVIRNDADGKSYLYDVVNIHKKHQSAFGRRSLTEPPDSPALSSGGVSPGASKEGGQVPKWSNAPSRTTSETLLASYTRPSS
-888 NSAEFEE
+888 NSSI
-895 NYLSELPGAEITN
+895 SET
-908 DGAQVR
+908 
-914 YNLQTFSD
+914 T
-922 TERQAYIRD
+922 
-931 LKDRG
+931 
-936 IITQAE
+936 
-942 ADELSSDLD
+942 
-951 VIVQMIEANRE
+951 
-962 LLDYD
+962 
-967 ADIVVNDNGEIVE
+967 GEI
-980 DNRVFNPV
+980 N
-988 KQNSDPQY
+988 
-996 KVSVDFS
+996 
-1003 TLCRKR
+1003 
-1009 VLTQQVV
+1009 
-1016 ETLQAKL
+1016 
-1023 KRALSK
+1023 
-1029 EEQLEIRNELV
+1029 
-1040 RLRKEG
+1040 
-1046 AQIDVAC
+1046 
-1053 GLCYVESRRLL
+1053 
-1064 SGSQIQ
+1064 
-1070 RFLDNP
+1070 
-1076 EKVFRDFAGKKNPGV
+1076 
-1091 RKLVNQAAALEMD
+1091 
-1104 RYNEENGTEFH
+1104 
-1115 FLSALERAGRGDVA
+1115 
-1129 DRIRQNKREMLQK
+1129 RQNGQTSS
-1142 YAAGGDEQLKQVV
+1142 
-1155 EIGTEMVKSHPER
+1155 EI
-1168 FLSANGL
+1168 
-1175 TQIRKEY
+1175 
-1182 PAIYDAFTSFIRNAT
+1182 
-1197 KSKAQETRVPWVRGD
+1197 
-1212 SLSVGKSL
+1212 
-1220 LDAMNKENGIRS
+1220 
-1232 QSWSDYEVIHTLDYI
+1232 
-1247 AAVMEL
+1247 
-1253 SARGAK
+1253 
-1259 LQTYTKVPDFVR
+1259 
-1271 LMGET
+1271 
-1276 NAMINL
+1276 
-1282 SMISE
+1282 
-1287 SKSGIDGRGHL
+1287 
-1298 VYDEKEGMPLKDML
+1298 
-1312 QLRKR
+1312 
-1317 YPKTAGSI
+1317 
-1325 LVGISDEHIL
+1325 
-1335 AALKSDDID
+1335 
-1344 YVIPYHASGMSKAMQ
+1344 
-1359 ARAGVLGWQSYENTQ
+1359 
-1374 NEHYIGDLKKPP
+1374 KK
-1386 KAPVFSEWGVP
+1386 
-1397 RAGDDLSDGIGLMRK
+1397 
-1412 MADRYL
+1412 
-1418 ELCRDRD
+1418 
-1425 YIPKFPQFLSK
+1425 
-1436 DESGLYHVIPGESDN
+1436 
-1451 YWKLLID
+1451 
-1458 RKMISTETGKID
+1458 
-1470 GEYIVQ
+1470 
-1476 QPLVPKFNLDEVRG
+1476 
-1490 ILQRALGDK
+1490 
-1499 TLQENAKAAKIV
+1499 
-1511 VDRFL
+1511 
-1516 KGEIYIGEDTVQAVR
+1516 
-1531 DMDAFMTDQA
+1531 
-1541 VQEAAKDLR
+1541 
-1550 RTGGRR
+1550 GRR
-1556 QLSEYVI
+1556 QLNLDNWRDAMTDEEARLYYQLQDELDAVIADIQKTSKRIAAIRDSEEYKSFSEMKKASGQMRGRFAHFSAEDMEEYPFLKELTELRAYNNSLRTRSNELAEEQYPIELKAKERLREAEKDKPALSYSENSEEALERREKVLAEYGTTRSWGETGYILKGGEQLNFRGGSTRGSRSVDHREVNQFFDEDDMSPSEAMVAFIREGNIRVMPEVPGITIAMGTTVSDAQEKALGRYI
-1563 SNGQSKYMGNQSYR
+1563 SSKGNELFLVDIINDKGDNLDTLTYEQNVRLDKVLRDIRYFLKNGKRPEESVTAMFHSKYQL
-1577 GTKGRALSDYGHA
+1577 AL
-1590 MFSDNV
+1590 
-1596 DDALYYMGY
+1596 
-1605 EGTLYSV
+1605 T
-1612 NHSDLTDINQI
+1612 
-1623 KPIIAQQW
+1623 
-1631 DEDVDNENIPY
+1631 
-1642 SLTSYEERNG
+1642 
-1652 EWIAEQFDPVNINDN
+1652 
-1667 AQAWDDGDLI
+1667 
-1677 SWAFDK
+1677 
-1683 GIFDDISGVKT
+1683 
-1694 RDGAVAWDEDI
+1694 
-1705 IHKIDSD
+1705 
-1712 PESGVIGY
+1712 
-1720 NQENAAVR
+1720 
-1728 RQLSEYVIG
+1728 

-1744 AHAQPDENYQLEGR
+1744 VHAQPDVDYQLEGR
-1758 EDDPGT
+1758 DDDPGT

-1806 KESEVLKNVKISDEQ
+1806 KESEVLKNVRISDEQ

-1835 NLDEKEFTAA
+1835 RLDENQFAEA
-1845 VKSAVEHIGRRGAKG
+1845 VKSAVYHIGRRGAKG

-1870 EMVKALEQSESL
+1870 EMVRALEQSESL
-1882 DKSLWDAPDVKE
+1882 DKSLWESPDVKE

-1915 NFAEYK
+1915 NFPEYK

-1927 KLVNDPTAMP
+1927 RLVNDPAALS
-1937 VDQFYSELSSMYPG
+1937 VDRFYSELAENYPG
-1951 YFDAE
+1951 YFDPD
-1956 KMTARDE
+1956 KVTARDM

-1968 EWLGAV
+1968 EWLEAV
-1974 KPTVVNWYE
+1974 KPTVINWYE

-1993 TADIIFQVNHVKAR
+1993 TADILYQVNRVKSR
-2007 MPEGRL
+2007 MPECRL
-2013 TKQLV
+2013 TKQMT
-2018 AQQERFEKRYQQLK
+2018 AQQQRFAERYRQLK
-2032 ERYLK
+2032 EQYQK
-2037 NLQKADERLTLE
+2037 KLQKADDRLKLE
-2049 KERRALDRAKA
+2049 KERRVLDREKA
-2060 IEKIQQLK
+2060 AEKIHQLK
-2068 AHNREVKKRASD
+2068 AHNREVKKMASD

-2117 AVSRFLQ
+2117 AVSGFLQ

-2130 YRAGE
+2130 YRGGE
-2135 VSDTQKTQ
+2135 VSDTHKTQ
-2143 RWQDLQNILARISRE
+2143 KWQDLQNVLARISRE
-2158 EDSDGFDGMYFT
+2158 EDGDGFDGMYFT

-2183 QSGVPVNLSNISREQ
+2183 QAGAPVNLSELSRDQ
-2198 IEELEKLI
+2198 MLELEKLV

-2218 IRVEGQMMEA
+2218 IRVEGQMLEA

-2244 GTTRTTPIALR
+2244 GITRTTPIALR

-2291 KIRYWSQT
+2291 KIRYWNQT

-2367 TGRVIT
+2367 TGKVIT

-2576 VQQPTAFWRAMA
+2576 VQQPTAYWRAMA

-2610 NTAPVAQWKS
+2610 DTAPVAQWKS

-2674 SGTTDLERGSEAFRQ
+2674 YGTTDLERGSEAFRQ

-2752 EKGEAARKMLM
+2752 EKGEALRKMLM
-2763 AALGFTVSS
+2763 AALGFAVSS
-2772 VINAVVQSAWD
+2772 VINAAVQSAWD

-2799 QAMFGDTANDVKKEG
+2799 QAMFGDTVNDVKKEG
-2814 GSWYDFAM
+2814 GSWYDVAM
-2822 AAVDGN
+2822 SAVDGN
-2828 LAGNFNPMSM
+2828 FAGNFNPMSM

-2844 IWSILEGF
+2844 IWSMLEGF

-2903 IGNIYRELESLVNFT
+2903 VGNIYRELESLVNFSI
-2918 VTAAG
+2918 TAAG

-2945 QNRNIYYQSILDA
+2945 Q
-2958 RTAGDDSLA
+2958 T
-2967 AEIANYLLS
+2967 
-2976 KGIKRSSIET
+2976 GIFIINPYWMHE
-2986 GLANL
+2986 
-2991 IATDESNADLIAEYA
+2991 
-3006 QAYQNRD
+3006 
-3013 MEEMSRLEAE
+3013 
-3023 GKKVGLSGLDL
+3023 L
-3034 QNAAERYLK
+3034 QVMTVWL
-3043 NLEPDS
+3043 
-3049 EAEIEAEEEFS
+3049 
-3060 EQDFDAAAEYDT
+3060 
-3072 GYTIDVLADAIVD
+3072 
-3085 GDRNTEQQMR
+3085 
-3095 SQLKSSGKTDED
+3095 
-3107 IDKSI
+3107 
-3112 KSELKSRMAENAGF
+3112 
-3126 ESVTQMEDAGEEF
+3126 
-3139 DTTTKEYQILHDKY
+3139 
-3153 RFTQYGY
+3153 
-3160 SDLYEA
+3160 
-3166 LVDGR
+3166 
-3171 GYEAIYDDMLG
+3171 
-3182 QTSSGDNTYSAEGIE
+3182 
-3197 KEMKSR
+3197 
-3203 LQEDFNA
+3203 
-3210 RYKGGT
+3210 
-3216 GTGWE
+3216 
-3221 FYMKKLKEYGK
+3221 
-3232 TWDEILTSWKR
+3232 
-3243 SKAGQEWNDSH
+3243 

>member
-106 NSPTTTTSNTIWG
+106 NSPTTTTIRNSIWG
-119 SSNFGAGAKM
+119 SSNFGSGAKM

-618 FSDSISSGQA
+618 FSDSISSDQA

-633 AGQNDAAS
+633 AGQNDAAA

-775 ESISREMAEDEV
+775 ESISREMAEDEI

-800 AIKELIKENRS
+800 AIKELVKENRS

-848 EETFRQAEKMWA
+848 EEVFRQAEKMWA
-860 KALAESAPMPAAK
+860 KALAESAPIPSK
-873 TKRKGKMNAPFSQKK
+873 KSKRNKNPNAEFSQK
-888 NSAEFEE
+888 
-895 NYLSELPGAEITN
+895 
-908 DGAQVR
+908 
-914 YNLQTFSD
+914 
-922 TERQAYIRD
+922 ER
-931 LKDRG
+931 
-936 IITQAE
+936 
-942 ADELSSDLD
+942 S
-951 VIVQMIEANRE
+951 
-962 LLDYD
+962 
-967 ADIVVNDNGEIVE
+967 
-980 DNRVFNPV
+980 
-988 KQNSDPQY
+988 
-996 KVSVDFS
+996 
-1003 TLCRKR
+1003 
-1009 VLTQQVV
+1009 
-1016 ETLQAKL
+1016 
-1023 KRALSK
+1023 
-1029 EEQLEIRNELV
+1029 
-1040 RLRKEG
+1040 
-1046 AQIDVAC
+1046 
-1053 GLCYVESRRLL
+1053 
-1064 SGSQIQ
+1064 
-1070 RFLDNP
+1070 
-1076 EKVFRDFAGKKNPGV
+1076 
-1091 RKLVNQAAALEMD
+1091 
-1104 RYNEENGTEFH
+1104 
-1115 FLSALERAGRGDVA
+1115 
-1129 DRIRQNKREMLQK
+1129 
-1142 YAAGGDEQLKQVV
+1142 
-1155 EIGTEMVKSHPER
+1155 
-1168 FLSANGL
+1168 
-1175 TQIRKEY
+1175 
-1182 PAIYDAFTSFIRNAT
+1182 
-1197 KSKAQETRVPWVRGD
+1197 
-1212 SLSVGKSL
+1212 
-1220 LDAMNKENGIRS
+1220 
-1232 QSWSDYEVIHTLDYI
+1232 
-1247 AAVMEL
+1247 
-1253 SARGAK
+1253 
-1259 LQTYTKVPDFVR
+1259 
-1271 LMGET
+1271 
-1276 NAMINL
+1276 
-1282 SMISE
+1282 
-1287 SKSGIDGRGHL
+1287 
-1298 VYDEKEGMPLKDML
+1298 
-1312 QLRKR
+1312 
-1317 YPKTAGSI
+1317 
-1325 LVGISDEHIL
+1325 
-1335 AALKSDDID
+1335 
-1344 YVIPYHASGMSKAMQ
+1344 
-1359 ARAGVLGWQSYENTQ
+1359 
-1374 NEHYIGDLKKPP
+1374 
-1386 KAPVFSEWGVP
+1386 
-1397 RAGDDLSDGIGLMRK
+1397 
-1412 MADRYL
+1412 
-1418 ELCRDRD
+1418 
-1425 YIPKFPQFLSK
+1425 
-1436 DESGLYHVIPGESDN
+1436 
-1451 YWKLLID
+1451 
-1458 RKMISTETGKID
+1458 
-1470 GEYIVQ
+1470 
-1476 QPLVPKFNLDEVRG
+1476 
-1490 ILQRALGDK
+1490 
-1499 TLQENAKAAKIV
+1499 
-1511 VDRFL
+1511 
-1516 KGEIYIGEDTVQAVR
+1516 
-1531 DMDAFMTDQA
+1531 
-1541 VQEAAKDLR
+1541 AKDLR
-1550 RTGGRR
+1550 RAGGRR

-1605 EGTLYSV
+1605 EGALYSV

-1642 SLTSYEERNG
+1642 SLTSYEGRNG

-1667 AQAWDDGDLI
+1667 AQAWDDGDLM

-1728 RQLSEYVIG
+1728 RQLSEYVVG
-1737 DEDEYEF
+1737 DDDEYEF
-1744 AHAQPDENYQLEGR
+1744 SHAQPDENYQLEGR

-1764 YRSREQ
+1764 VRSREQ
-1770 DIEAIGLDTGW
+1770 DIEAVGLDVVW

-1791 MDESGTLEDRIDTLK
+1791 MDESGTLEGRIDTLK

-1937 VDQFYSELSSMYPG
+1937 VDQFYTELAADYPG
-1951 YFDAE
+1951 YFDAD
-1956 KMTARDE
+1956 KTTVRDE

-1968 EWLGAV
+1968 EWLEAV

-2037 NLQKADERLTLE
+2037 NLQKADKRLTLE
-2049 KERRALDRAKA
+2049 KERRVLDRAKA
-2060 IEKIQQLK
+2060 VEKIQQLK

-2104 PTDTQNVPVELRG
+2104 PTDTQNIPVELRG

-2135 VSDTQKTQ
+2135 ISDTQKTQ

-2158 EDSDGFDGMYFT
+2158 EDGDGFDGMYFT

-2198 IEELEKLI
+2198 IEELEKLV

-2475 PIVIDSAF
+2475 PIIIDSAF

-2576 VQQPTAFWRAMA
+2576 VQQPTAYWRAMA

-2610 NTAPVAQWKS
+2610 DTAPVAQWKS

-2752 EKGEAARKMLM
+2752 EKGEALRKMLM
-2763 AALGFTVSS
+2763 AALGFAVSS
-2772 VINAVVQSAWD
+2772 VINAAVQSAWD

-2799 QAMFGDTANDVKKEG
+2799 QAMFGDTVNDVKEEG
-2814 GSWYDFAM
+2814 GSWYDVAM

-2828 LAGNFNPMSM
+2828 LVGNFNPMSM

-2844 IWSILEGF
+2844 IWSMLEGF

-2903 IGNIYRELESLVNFT
+2903 VGNIYRELESLVNFSI
-2918 VTAAG
+2918 TAAG

-2931 RLKFEINKLYLNPD
+2931 RLQFEINKLYLNPD

-2958 RTAGDDSLA
+2958 RAAGDDSLA
-2967 AEIANYLLS
+2967 VEIANYLLS
-2976 KGIKRSSIET
+2976 KGVKRSSIET

-2991 IATDESNADLIAEYA
+2991 IAADEANADLISEYA

-3043 NLEPDS
+3043 NLESDS

-3126 ESVTQMEDAGEEF
+3126 ESVTQMQDAGEEF

-3153 RFTQYGY
+3153 GFTQYGY

-3171 GYEAIYDDMLG
+3171 GYETIYDDMLG

-3203 LQEDFNA
+3203 LQEDFNN

-3243 SKAGQEWNDSH
+3243 SKAGQEWNDNH

>member
-106 NSPTTTTSNTIWG
+106 NSPTTTTIRNSIWG
-119 SSNFGAGAKM
+119 SSNFGSGAKM

-618 FSDSISSGQA
+618 FSDSISSDQA

-633 AGQNDAAS
+633 AGQNDAAA

-775 ESISREMAEDEV
+775 ESISREMAEDEI

-800 AIKELIKENRS
+800 AIKELVKENRS

-848 EETFRQAEKMWA
+848 EEVFRQAEKMWA
-860 KALAESAPMPAAK
+860 KALAESAPIPSK
-873 TKRKGKMNAPFSQKK
+873 KSKRNKNPNAEFSQK
-888 NSAEFEE
+888 
-895 NYLSELPGAEITN
+895 
-908 DGAQVR
+908 
-914 YNLQTFSD
+914 
-922 TERQAYIRD
+922 ER
-931 LKDRG
+931 
-936 IITQAE
+936 
-942 ADELSSDLD
+942 S
-951 VIVQMIEANRE
+951 
-962 LLDYD
+962 
-967 ADIVVNDNGEIVE
+967 
-980 DNRVFNPV
+980 
-988 KQNSDPQY
+988 
-996 KVSVDFS
+996 
-1003 TLCRKR
+1003 
-1009 VLTQQVV
+1009 
-1016 ETLQAKL
+1016 
-1023 KRALSK
+1023 
-1029 EEQLEIRNELV
+1029 
-1040 RLRKEG
+1040 
-1046 AQIDVAC
+1046 
-1053 GLCYVESRRLL
+1053 
-1064 SGSQIQ
+1064 
-1070 RFLDNP
+1070 
-1076 EKVFRDFAGKKNPGV
+1076 
-1091 RKLVNQAAALEMD
+1091 
-1104 RYNEENGTEFH
+1104 
-1115 FLSALERAGRGDVA
+1115 
-1129 DRIRQNKREMLQK
+1129 
-1142 YAAGGDEQLKQVV
+1142 
-1155 EIGTEMVKSHPER
+1155 
-1168 FLSANGL
+1168 
-1175 TQIRKEY
+1175 
-1182 PAIYDAFTSFIRNAT
+1182 
-1197 KSKAQETRVPWVRGD
+1197 
-1212 SLSVGKSL
+1212 
-1220 LDAMNKENGIRS
+1220 
-1232 QSWSDYEVIHTLDYI
+1232 
-1247 AAVMEL
+1247 
-1253 SARGAK
+1253 
-1259 LQTYTKVPDFVR
+1259 
-1271 LMGET
+1271 
-1276 NAMINL
+1276 
-1282 SMISE
+1282 
-1287 SKSGIDGRGHL
+1287 
-1298 VYDEKEGMPLKDML
+1298 
-1312 QLRKR
+1312 
-1317 YPKTAGSI
+1317 
-1325 LVGISDEHIL
+1325 
-1335 AALKSDDID
+1335 
-1344 YVIPYHASGMSKAMQ
+1344 
-1359 ARAGVLGWQSYENTQ
+1359 
-1374 NEHYIGDLKKPP
+1374 
-1386 KAPVFSEWGVP
+1386 
-1397 RAGDDLSDGIGLMRK
+1397 
-1412 MADRYL
+1412 
-1418 ELCRDRD
+1418 
-1425 YIPKFPQFLSK
+1425 
-1436 DESGLYHVIPGESDN
+1436 
-1451 YWKLLID
+1451 
-1458 RKMISTETGKID
+1458 
-1470 GEYIVQ
+1470 
-1476 QPLVPKFNLDEVRG
+1476 
-1490 ILQRALGDK
+1490 
-1499 TLQENAKAAKIV
+1499 
-1511 VDRFL
+1511 
-1516 KGEIYIGEDTVQAVR
+1516 
-1531 DMDAFMTDQA
+1531 
-1541 VQEAAKDLR
+1541 AKDLR
-1550 RTGGRR
+1550 RAGGRR

-1605 EGTLYSV
+1605 EGALYSV

-1642 SLTSYEERNG
+1642 SLTSYEGRNG

-1667 AQAWDDGDLI
+1667 AQAWDDGDLM

-1728 RQLSEYVIG
+1728 RQLSEYVVG
-1737 DEDEYEF
+1737 DDDEYEF
-1744 AHAQPDENYQLEGR
+1744 SHAQPDENYQLEGR

-1764 YRSREQ
+1764 VRSREQ
-1770 DIEAIGLDTGW
+1770 DIEAVGLDVVW

-1791 MDESGTLEDRIDTLK
+1791 MDESGTLEGRIDTLK

-1937 VDQFYSELSSMYPG
+1937 VDQFYTELAADYPG
-1951 YFDAE
+1951 YFDAD
-1956 KMTARDE
+1956 KTTVRDE

-1968 EWLGAV
+1968 EWLEAV

-2037 NLQKADERLTLE
+2037 NLQKADKRLTLE
-2049 KERRALDRAKA
+2049 KERRVLDRAKA
-2060 IEKIQQLK
+2060 VEKIQQLK

-2104 PTDTQNVPVELRG
+2104 PTDTQNIPVELRG

-2135 VSDTQKTQ
+2135 ISDTQKTQ

-2158 EDSDGFDGMYFT
+2158 EDGDGFDGMYFT

-2198 IEELEKLI
+2198 IEELEKLV

-2475 PIVIDSAF
+2475 PIIIDSAF

-2576 VQQPTAFWRAMA
+2576 VQQPTAYWRAMA

-2610 NTAPVAQWKS
+2610 DTAPVAQWKS

-2752 EKGEAARKMLM
+2752 EKGEALRKMLM
-2763 AALGFTVSS
+2763 AALGFAVSS
-2772 VINAVVQSAWD
+2772 VINAAVQSAWD

-2799 QAMFGDTANDVKKEG
+2799 QAMFGDTVNDVKEEG
-2814 GSWYDFAM
+2814 GSWYDVAM

-2828 LAGNFNPMSM
+2828 LVGNFNPMSM

-2844 IWSILEGF
+2844 IWSMLEGF

-2903 IGNIYRELESLVNFT
+2903 VGNIYRELESLVNFSI
-2918 VTAAG
+2918 TAAG

-2931 RLKFEINKLYLNPD
+2931 RLQFEINKLYLNPD

-2958 RTAGDDSLA
+2958 RAAGDDSLA
-2967 AEIANYLLS
+2967 VEIANYLLS
-2976 KGIKRSSIET
+2976 KGVKRSSIET

-2991 IATDESNADLIAEYA
+2991 IAADEANADLISEYA

-3043 NLEPDS
+3043 NLESDS

-3126 ESVTQMEDAGEEF
+3126 ESVTQMQDAGEEF

-3153 RFTQYGY
+3153 GFTQYGY

-3182 QTSSGDNTYSAEGIE
+3182 QTSTGDNKFTAEKIE
-3197 KEMKSR
+3197 DAMKKR
-3203 LQEDFNA
+3203 LQEDFNT

-3216 GTGWE
+3216 GSGWE